1 MVSLLKKNKCIVL
14 AVLATLVV
22 STAMAVTP
30 SPKRDFRGA
39 WLSTVWAIDWP
50 NHRDTTAEATKTQK
64 VELRN
69 ILTNYEKCNINAC
82 YFQVRGMSDAMYNSK
97 YEPWSQYLTGKRG
110 LAPTYDPFQYLIEE
124 AHARGIEVHAWIN
137 PYRYATSEE
146 NYGRLATD
154 YSNTH
159 PDWLINCGGIHILNP
174 GLPAV
179 REQIVNIV
187 VDILEKYDVDGIV
200 FDDYFYQ
207 DGMLDSYDDELY
219 AKYNP
224 DSLERGDWRR
234 RQVNLMVQDVYN
246 AIKSRKPWC
255 RFGIS
260 PAGVAASSKSVA
272 DKYGIT
278 PCPAGSDW
286 QYNQIYAE
294 PVQWYVDKSVD
305 YISPQVYWTIGS
317 SADYAK
323 ITPWWYMVANHFGR
337 HCYISQSLSGLSH
350 TKTMPAKITERENAS
365 AATNFYAD
373 EISNQ
378 IIINHNSAKEGA
390 PGTVFF
396 SSKQIAKTGF
406 IKTIVR
412 DVYTRKA
419 IVPVLTWFRP
429 TEQQGLVSNLK
440 RDGQTLTWDYAVA
453 GQRYGVYAM
462 PKDKRNDVE
471 ALTTTL
477 YYQGMTYYPTYTLAD
492 SIAADYAVCVTVID
506 RYGNEYAPR
515 FLDEALQEPI
525 TPQLI
530 FPEDGAE
537 ILLPNYLQWEAMD
550 DVMGYQLEIAYDM
563 NFDDIIAVVPVD
575 TNVFFT
581 QPFMQINGDSVYY
594 WRVSAQVA
602 NRESRYSE
610 VRSFTGDLF
619 SVTSPINGESEVS
632 VTPTITWDYVMEDA
646 DYLVEIATSNTFK
659 SSEIVFTKSTKETSV
674 AVPENLLKY
683 GTTHYVRVTVTTPYM
698 TVTSASNMFVTA
710 DVVMVP
716 PVITKPANGATIVD
730 AVVQLQW
737 QETPNNG
744 FRLEWAKSASFPNR
758 SKKIKSL
765 DMGVYEYTLT
775 ELTEGTWYV
784 RIATIQKD
792 GTWTDYSEIVS
803 FNFSPTTAI
812 ENVWGDTVKG
822 QCYDLMGRPVKEPQS
837 GQIIIQNGKLI
848 YKQ

>member
-1 MVSLLKKNKCIVL
+1 MKTCKYILL
-14 AVLATLVV
+14 AVLATIVV

-50 NHRDTTAEATKTQK
+50 SHRDITEEATKSQK

-69 ILTNYEKCNINAC
+69 ILTNYENCNINAC
-82 YFQVRGMSDAMYNSK
+82 FFQVRGMSDAMYNSK

-110 LAPTYDPFQYLIEE
+110 LAPTYDPFEYVIEE
-124 AHARGIEVHAWIN
+124 AHKRGIEVHAWIN

-146 NYGRLATD
+146 NYGRLSTD
-154 YSNTH
+154 YSTTH

-207 DGMLDSYDDELY
+207 DGMLDEYDDELY

-246 AIKSRKPWC
+246 AIKARKPWC

-260 PAGVAASSKSVA
+260 PAGVAASSKAVA

-278 PCPAGSDW
+278 PCPSGSYW

-294 PVQWYVDKSVD
+294 PVQWLVDQSID
-305 YISPQVYWTIGS
+305 YISPQVYWTIGAA
-317 SADYAK
+317 ADYAK
-323 ITPWWYMVANHFGR
+323 ITPWWYMVANQFGR
-337 HCYISQSLSGLSH
+337 HCYISQSLSSLSH
-350 TKTMPAKITERENAS
+350 TKTMPAKMSEREKAA

-378 IIINHNSAKEGA
+378 IIINHTSAKEGA

-419 IVPVLTWFRP
+419 LVPVLTWFKP
-429 TEQQGLVSNLK
+429 DEQQGLVSNLQ
-440 RDGQTLTWDYAVA
+440 REGQTLTWDYAVA

-477 YYQGMTYYPTYTLAD
+477 YYQGMTYSPTYVLDD
-492 SIAADYAVCVTVID
+492 SITADYAVCVTVID

-515 FLDEALQEPI
+515 FLGEALLEPVAP
-525 TPQLI
+525 TLL
-530 FPEDGAE
+530 FPADSAN
-537 ILLPNYLQWEAMD
+537 ILLPNYLEWEYMD
-550 DVMGYQLEIAYDM
+550 DAMGYQLEIAYDEQ
-563 NFDDIIAVVPVD
+563 FSDIIAVVPVD
-575 TNVFFT
+575 TNLFFT
-581 QPFMQINGDSVYY
+581 QPLVEINGDTVYY
-594 WRVSAQVA
+594 WRVSAQLA

-610 VRSFTGDLF
+610 VRCFTGDLF
-619 SVTSPINGESEVS
+619 SVTSPINGEIEVP
-632 VTPTITWDYVMEDA
+632 VTPTITWDFVKEGA
-646 DYLVEIATSNTFK
+646 DYFVEIATSNTFK
-659 SSEIVFTKSTKETSV
+659 NAEIVFAESTKNTSV
-674 AVPENLLKY
+674 TIPENVLKY
-683 GTTHYVRVTVTTPYM
+683 GITHYVRVTATTPDM
-698 TVTSASNMFVTA
+698 TVTSATNQFVTA
-710 DVVMVP
+710 DVVMVA
-716 PVITKPANGATIVD
+716 PVIIAPVNGGTVGGATVL
-730 AVVQLQW
+730 VKW
-737 QETPNNG
+737 QDTPNNG

-758 SKKIKSL
+758 SKKIKTV
-765 DMGVYEYTLT
+765 DMGVCEYPLT
-775 ELTEGTWYV
+775 ELEEGTWYV
-784 RIATIQKD
+784 RVATIKKD
-792 GTWTDYSEIVS
+792 ETWTEYSEVVAFIYSLSTDV
-803 FNFSPTTAI
+803 
-812 ENVWGDTVKG
+812 ENVWGNTTNG
-822 QCYDLMGRPVKEPQS
+822 QYYDLLGRPVGEPHS
-837 GQIIIQNGKLI
+837 GQIVIKDGKLI
-848 YKQ
+848 YQR

>member
-1 MVSLLKKNKCIVL
+1 MNKVKCIVL
-14 AVLATLVV
+14 AVLATIVV

-50 NHRDTTAEATKTQK
+50 SHRDTTEEASKSQK
-64 VELRN
+64 VELRG
-69 ILTNYEKCNINAC
+69 ILDNYEKCNINAC
-82 YFQVRGMSDAMYNSK
+82 YFQVRGMSDAMYNSA

-110 LAPTYDPFQYLIEE
+110 LAPTYDPFEYVIEE
-124 AHARGIEVHAWIN
+124 SHKRGIEVHAWIN
-137 PYRYATSEE
+137 PYRYATSED

-174 GLPAV
+174 GLPEV
-179 REQIVNIV
+179 REQIVKIV

-207 DGMLDSYDDELY
+207 NGMMDSYDDELY

-234 RQVNLMVQDVYN
+234 HQVNLMVQDVYN
-246 AIKSRKPWC
+246 AIKARKPWC

-260 PAGVAASSKSVA
+260 PAGVAASSKAVA
-272 DKYGIT
+272 DKYGIA
-278 PCPAGSDW
+278 PCPSGSDW

-305 YISPQVYWTIGS
+305 YISPQVYWTIGAA
-317 SADYAK
+317 ADYAK
-323 ITPWWYMVANHFGR
+323 ITPWWYVVANQFGR
-337 HCYISQSLSGLSH
+337 HCYISQSLSSLSH
-350 TKTMPAKITERENAS
+350 TKTMPAKISDRENAS

-419 IVPVLTWFRP
+419 IVPTLTWFKP
-429 TEQQGLVSNLK
+429 AEQQGLVNNLT
-440 RDGQTLTWDYAVA
+440 RDGQTLTWDYPVS
-453 GQRYGVYAM
+453 GLRYGVYAM
-462 PKDKRNDVE
+462 PKDKRNDHE
-471 ALTTTL
+471 ALTTTR
-477 YYQGMTYYPTYTLAD
+477 YYQGLTYAPTYVLDD

-515 FLDEALQEPI
+515 FLGEDVQETIVP
-525 TPQLI
+525 TLL
-530 FPEDGAE
+530 FPEDGAQ
-537 ILLPNYLQWEAMD
+537 ILLPNYLEWEAID
-550 DVMGYQLEIAYDM
+550 DAMGYQLEIAYDAD
-563 NFDDIIAVVPVD
+563 FRDIIAVCPVD

-602 NRESRYSE
+602 NRESGYSE
-610 VRSFTGDLF
+610 IRSFTGDLF
-619 SVTSPINGESEVS
+619 SVTYPANGQSEV
-632 VTPTITWDYVMEDA
+632 VVAPTIEWDFVIEGANYF
-646 DYLVEIATSNTFK
+646 VEIASSNAF
-659 SSEIVFTKSTKETSV
+659 SNADIVFAETTKNTSI

-683 GTTHYVRVTVTTPYM
+683 GTTYYVRVTAATDFM

-710 DVVMVP
+710 DVVMVS
-716 PVITKPANGATIVD
+716 PVIVSPSNGDVLHTLPIIVK
-730 AVVQLQW
+730 W

-758 SKKIKSL
+758 SKKVKTL
-765 DMGVYEYTLT
+765 GLGEYEYTLDD
-775 ELTEGTWYV
+775 LAEGIWYV
-784 RIATIQKD
+784 RVATIKKD
-792 GTWTDYSEIVS
+792 DSWTDFSEVVS
-803 FNFSPTTAI
+803 FEYKVETAVD
-812 ENVWGDTVKG
+812 NVLTQDKALR
-822 QCYDLMGRPVKEPQS
+822 CYDVLGRPMDAVHA
-837 GQIIIQNGKLI
+837 GQIVIQDGNVI
-848 YKQ
+848 YKP

>member
-1 MVSLLKKNKCIVL
+1 MKKSKYILL
-14 AVLATLVV
+14 AVLATWVV

-50 NHRDTTAEATKTQK
+50 SHRDITEEAVKSQK

-69 ILTNYEKCNINAC
+69 ILTNYENCNINAC
-82 YFQVRGMSDAMYNSK
+82 FFQVRGMSDAMYNSK

-110 LAPTYDPFQYLIEE
+110 LAPTYDPFEYVIEE
-124 AHARGIEVHAWIN
+124 AHKRGIEVHAWIN
-137 PYRYATSEE
+137 PYRYATAEE
-146 NYGRLATD
+146 NYGRLSTD
-154 YSNTH
+154 YSTTH

-207 DGMLDSYDDELY
+207 NGMMDEYDDELY

-246 AIKSRKPWC
+246 AIKARKPWC

-260 PAGVAASSKSVA
+260 PAGVAASSKAVA

-278 PCPAGSDW
+278 PCPSGSDW

-294 PVQWYVDKSVD
+294 PVQWLVDQSID
-305 YISPQVYWTIGS
+305 YISPQVYWTIGAA
-317 SADYAK
+317 ADYAK
-323 ITPWWYMVANHFGR
+323 ITPWWYMVANQFGR
-337 HCYISQSLSGLSH
+337 HCYISQSLSSLSH
-350 TKTMPAKITERENAS
+350 TKTMPAKMSEREKAA

-378 IIINHNSAKEGA
+378 IMINHSSAKEGA

-419 IVPVLTWFRP
+419 LVPVLTWFKP
-429 TEQQGLVSNLK
+429 DEQQGLVTNLK
-440 RDGQTLTWDYAVA
+440 REGQTLTWNYAVE

-477 YYQGMTYYPTYTLAD
+477 YYQGLTYSPTYVLDD

-515 FLDEALQEPI
+515 FLGEALVEPI
-525 TPQLI
+525 VPTLL
-530 FPEDGAE
+530 FPADGAN
-537 ILLPNYLQWEAMD
+537 ILLPNYLEWEYID
-550 DVMGYQLEIAYDM
+550 DAMGYQLEIAYDEQ
-563 NFDDIIAVVPVD
+563 FSDIIAVVPVD

-581 QPFMQINGDSVYY
+581 QPLVEINGDSVYY

-619 SVTSPINGESEVS
+619 SVTSPINGEIEVS
-632 VTPTITWDYVMEDA
+632 VTPTITWDFVREGA
-646 DYLVEIATSNTFK
+646 DYYVEIATSNTFK
-659 SSEIVFTKSTKETSV
+659 NAEIVFAESTKNTSV
-674 AVPENLLKY
+674 TIPENVLKY
-683 GTTHYVRVTVTTPYM
+683 GITHYVRVTATTPDM
-698 TVTSASNMFVTA
+698 TVTSATNQFVTV
-710 DVVMVP
+710 DVVMVA
-716 PVITKPANGATIVD
+716 PVIIAPVNGGTVGGATVL
-730 AVVQLQW
+730 VKW
-737 QETPNNG
+737 QDTPNNG

-758 SKKIKSL
+758 SKKIKTV
-765 DMGVYEYTLT
+765 DMGVCEYSLT
-775 ELTEGTWYV
+775 ELEEGTWYV
-784 RIATIQKD
+784 RVATIKKD
-792 GTWTDYSEIVS
+792 ETWTEYSEVVAFIYSLSTDV
-803 FNFSPTTAI
+803 
-812 ENVWGDTVKG
+812 ENVWGNTTNG
-822 QCYDLMGRPVKEPQS
+822 QYYDLLGRPVGEPHS
-837 GQIIIQNGKLI
+837 GQIVIKDGKLI
-848 YKQ
+848 YQR

>member
-1 MVSLLKKNKCIVL
+1 MKKSKYILL
-14 AVLATLVV
+14 AVLATWVV

-50 NHRDTTAEATKTQK
+50 SHRDITEEAVKSQK

-82 YFQVRGMSDAMYNSK
+82 YFQVRGMSDAMYDSK

-110 LAPTYDPFQYLIEE
+110 LAPTYDPFQYLIDE

-207 DGMLDSYDDELY
+207 SGMLDEYDDALY

-246 AIKSRKPWC
+246 AIKARKPWC

-260 PAGVAASSKSVA
+260 PAGVAASSKAIA

-278 PCPAGSDW
+278 PCPSGSDW

-294 PVQWYVDKSVD
+294 PVQWLVDQSID
-305 YISPQVYWTIGS
+305 YISPQVYWTIGAA
-317 SADYAK
+317 ADYAK

-337 HCYISQSLSGLSH
+337 HCYISQSLSSLSH
-350 TKTMPAKITERENAS
+350 TKTMPAKISDRENAA

-378 IIINHNSAKEGA
+378 IMINHSSAKEGA

-419 IVPVLTWFRP
+419 LVPVLTWFKP
-429 TEQQGLVSNLK
+429 AEQQGLVTNLK
-440 RDGQTLTWDYAVA
+440 REGQSLTWDYAVE

-462 PKDKRNDVE
+462 PKNKRNDVE
-471 ALTTTL
+471 ALTSTL
-477 YYQGMTYYPTYTLAD
+477 YYQGLTYSPTYVLDD
-492 SIAADYAVCVTVID
+492 SIAADYAVCVTVVD

-515 FLDEALQEPI
+515 FLGEELLDPI
-525 TPQLI
+525 TPTLLS
-530 FPEDGAE
+530 PADGAD
-537 ILLPNYLQWEAMD
+537 ILLPNYLEWEYID
-550 DVMGYQLEIAYDM
+550 DAMGYQLEIAYDKA
-563 NFDDIIAVVPVD
+563 FEDIIAVVPVD
-575 TNVFFT
+575 TNLFFT
-581 QPFMQINGDSVYY
+581 QPLVEINGDTVYY

-619 SVTSPINGESEVS
+619 SVTSPINGEIEVS
-632 VTPTITWDYVMEDA
+632 VTPTITWDFVREGA
-646 DYLVEIATSNTFK
+646 DYYVEIATSNAFK
-659 SSEIVFTKSTKETSV
+659 NAEIVFAESTKNTSIV
-674 AVPENLLKY
+674 VPENILKY
-683 GTTHYVRVTVTTPYM
+683 GNTHYVRVTATTSDM
-698 TVTSASNMFVTA
+698 TVTSATNQFVTA

-716 PVITKPANGATIVD
+716 PVIVAPTNGATVGG
-730 AVVQLQW
+730 ASVLLQW
-737 QETPNNG
+737 KETPNNG

-758 SKKIKSL
+758 SKKIKTV
-765 DMGVYEYTLT
+765 DMGVCEYIL
-775 ELTEGTWYV
+775 EDLTEGTWYV
-784 RIATIQKD
+784 RIATIKKD
-792 GTWTDYSEIVS
+792 ETWTDYSEVVAFTYS
-803 FNFSPTTAI
+803 LSTDV
-812 ENVWGDTVKG
+812 ENVWGNTTHG
-822 QCYDLMGRPVKEPQS
+822 QCYDLLGRPVGEPQS
-837 GQIIIQNGKLI
+837 GQVVIQNGKLI
-848 YKQ
+848 YQL

>member
-1 MVSLLKKNKCIVL
+1 MKKSKYILL
-14 AVLATLVV
+14 AVLATWVV

-50 NHRDTTAEATKTQK
+50 SHRDITEEAVKSQK

-82 YFQVRGMSDAMYNSK
+82 YFQVRGMSDAMYDSK

-110 LAPTYDPFQYLIEE
+110 LAPTYDPFQYLIDE

-146 NYGRLATD
+146 NYGRLTTD

-260 PAGVAASSKSVA
+260 PAGVAASSKAIA

-278 PCPAGSDW
+278 PCPSGSDW

-294 PVQWYVDKSVD
+294 PVQWLVDQSID
-305 YISPQVYWTIGS
+305 YISPQVYWTIGAA
-317 SADYAK
+317 ADYAK

-337 HCYISQSLSGLSH
+337 HCYISQSLSSLSH
-350 TKTMPAKITERENAS
+350 TKTMPAKISDRENAA

-378 IIINHNSAKEGA
+378 IMINHSSAKEGA

-419 IVPVLTWFRP
+419 LVPVLTWFKP
-429 TEQQGLVSNLK
+429 AEQQGLVTNLK
-440 RDGQTLTWDYAVA
+440 REGQSLTWDYAVE

-462 PKDKRNDVE
+462 PKNKRNDVE
-471 ALTTTL
+471 ALTSTL
-477 YYQGMTYYPTYTLAD
+477 YYQGLTYSPTYVLDD
-492 SIAADYAVCVTVID
+492 SIAADYAVCVTVVD

-515 FLDEALQEPI
+515 FLGEELLDPI
-525 TPQLI
+525 TPTLLS
-530 FPEDGAE
+530 PADGAD
-537 ILLPNYLQWEAMD
+537 ILLPNYLEWEYID
-550 DVMGYQLEIAYDM
+550 DAMGYQLEIAYDKA
-563 NFDDIIAVVPVD
+563 FEDIIAVVPVD
-575 TNVFFT
+575 TNLFFT
-581 QPFMQINGDSVYY
+581 QPLVEINGDTVYY

-619 SVTSPINGESEVS
+619 SVTSPINGEIEVS
-632 VTPTITWDYVMEDA
+632 VTPTITWDFVREGA
-646 DYLVEIATSNTFK
+646 DYYVEIATSNAFK
-659 SSEIVFTKSTKETSV
+659 NAEIVFAESTKNTSIV
-674 AVPENLLKY
+674 VPENILKY
-683 GTTHYVRVTVTTPYM
+683 GNTHYVRVTATTSDM
-698 TVTSASNMFVTA
+698 TVTSATNQFVTA

-716 PVITKPANGATIVD
+716 PVIVAPTNGATVGG
-730 AVVQLQW
+730 ASVLLQW
-737 QETPNNG
+737 KKTPNNG

-758 SKKIKSL
+758 SKKIKTV
-765 DMGVYEYTLT
+765 DMGVCEYIL
-775 ELTEGTWYV
+775 EDLTEGTWYV
-784 RIATIQKD
+784 RIATIKKD
-792 GTWTDYSEIVS
+792 ETWTDYSEVVAFTYS
-803 FNFSPTTAI
+803 LSTDV
-812 ENVWGDTVKG
+812 ENVWGNTTHG
-822 QCYDLMGRPVKEPQS
+822 QCYDLLGRPVGEPQS
-837 GQIIIQNGKLI
+837 GQVVIQNGKLI
-848 YKQ
+848 YQL

>member
-1 MVSLLKKNKCIVL
+1 MKKSKYILL
-14 AVLATLVV
+14 AVLATWVV

-50 NHRDTTAEATKTQK
+50 SHRDITEEAVKSQK
-64 VELRN
+64 VQLRN

-82 YFQVRGMSDAMYNSK
+82 YFQVRGMSDAMYDSK

-110 LAPTYDPFQYLIEE
+110 LAPTYDPFQYLIDE

-207 DGMLDSYDDELY
+207 SGMLDEYDDALY

-246 AIKSRKPWC
+246 AIKARKPWC

-260 PAGVAASSKSVA
+260 PAGVAASSKAIA

-278 PCPAGSDW
+278 PCPSGSDW

-294 PVQWYVDKSVD
+294 PVQWLVDQSID
-305 YISPQVYWTIGS
+305 YISPQVYWTIGAA
-317 SADYAK
+317 ADYAK

-337 HCYISQSLSGLSH
+337 HCYISQSLSSLSH
-350 TKTMPAKITERENAS
+350 TKTMPAKISDRENAA

-378 IIINHNSAKEGA
+378 IMINHSSAKEGA

-406 IKTIVR
+406 IQTIVR

-419 IVPVLTWFRP
+419 LVPVLTWFKP
-429 TEQQGLVSNLK
+429 AEQQGLVTNLK
-440 RDGQTLTWDYAVA
+440 REGQTLTWDYAVE

-462 PKDKRNDVE
+462 PKNKRNDVE

-477 YYQGMTYYPTYTLAD
+477 YYQGLTYSPTYVLDD
-492 SIAADYAVCVTVID
+492 SIAADYAVCVTVVD

-515 FLDEALQEPI
+515 FLGEELLDPI
-525 TPQLI
+525 TPTLLS
-530 FPEDGAE
+530 PADGAN
-537 ILLPNYLQWEAMD
+537 ILLPNYLEWEYMD
-550 DVMGYQLEIAYDM
+550 DAMGYQLEIAYDKA
-563 NFDDIIAVVPVD
+563 FEDIIAVVPVD
-575 TNVFFT
+575 TNLFFT
-581 QPFMQINGDSVYY
+581 QPLVEINGDTVYY

-619 SVTSPINGESEVS
+619 SVTSPINGEIEVS
-632 VTPTITWDYVMEDA
+632 VTPTITWDFVREGA
-646 DYLVEIATSNTFK
+646 DYYVEIATSNTFK
-659 SSEIVFTKSTKETSV
+659 NAEIVFAESTKNTSIV
-674 AVPENLLKY
+674 VPENILKY
-683 GTTHYVRVTVTTPYM
+683 GNTHYVRVTATTSDM
-698 TVTSASNMFVTA
+698 TVTSATNQFVTA

-716 PVITKPANGATIVD
+716 PVIVAPTNGATVGG
-730 AVVQLQW
+730 ASVLLQW

-758 SKKIKSL
+758 SKKIKTV
-765 DMGVYEYTLT
+765 DMGVCEYIL
-775 ELTEGTWYV
+775 EDLTEGTWYV
-784 RIATIQKD
+784 RIATIKKD
-792 GTWTDYSEIVS
+792 ESWTDYSEVVAFTYS
-803 FNFSPTTAI
+803 LSTDV
-812 ENVWGDTVKG
+812 ENVWGNTTHG
-822 QCYDLMGRPVKEPQS
+822 QCYDLLGRPIGEPQS
-837 GQIIIQNGKLI
+837 GQVVIQNGKLI
-848 YKQ
+848 YQL

>member
-1 MVSLLKKNKCIVL
+1 MKTCKYILL
-14 AVLATLVV
+14 AVLATIVV

-50 NHRDTTAEATKTQK
+50 SHRDITEEATKSQK

-69 ILTNYEKCNINAC
+69 ILTNYENCNINAC
-82 YFQVRGMSDAMYNSK
+82 FFQVRGMSDAMYNSK

-110 LAPTYDPFQYLIEE
+110 LAPTYDPFEYVIEE
-124 AHARGIEVHAWIN
+124 AHKRGIEVHAWIN

-146 NYGRLATD
+146 NYGRLSTD
-154 YSNTH
+154 YSTTH

-207 DGMLDSYDDELY
+207 NGMMDEYDDELY

-246 AIKSRKPWC
+246 AIKARKPWC

-260 PAGVAASSKSVA
+260 PAGVAASSKAVA

-278 PCPAGSDW
+278 PCPSGSDW

-294 PVQWYVDKSVD
+294 PVQWLVDQSID
-305 YISPQVYWTIGS
+305 YISPQVYWTIGAA
-317 SADYAK
+317 ADYAK
-323 ITPWWYMVANHFGR
+323 ITPWWYMVANQFGR
-337 HCYISQSLSGLSH
+337 HCYISQSLSSLSH
-350 TKTMPAKITERENAS
+350 TKTMPAKMSEREKAA

-378 IIINHNSAKEGA
+378 IMINHSSAKEGA

-419 IVPVLTWFRP
+419 LVPVLTWFKP
-429 TEQQGLVSNLK
+429 DEQQGLVTNLK
-440 RDGQTLTWDYAVA
+440 REGQTLTWDYAVE

-462 PKDKRNDVE
+462 PKDRRNDVE

-477 YYQGMTYYPTYTLAD
+477 YYQGLTYSPTYLLDD

-515 FLDEALQEPI
+515 FLGEALVEPI
-525 TPQLI
+525 VPTLL
-530 FPEDGAE
+530 FPADGAN
-537 ILLPNYLQWEAMD
+537 ILLPNYLEWEYID
-550 DVMGYQLEIAYDM
+550 DAMGYQLEIAYDEQ
-563 NFDDIIAVVPVD
+563 FSDIIAVVPVD

-581 QPFMQINGDSVYY
+581 QPLVEINGDSVYY

-602 NRESRYSE
+602 NSESRYSE

-619 SVTSPINGESEVS
+619 SVTSPINGEIEVS
-632 VTPTITWDYVMEDA
+632 VTPTITWDFVKEGA
-646 DYLVEIATSNTFK
+646 DYFVEIATSNTFK
-659 SSEIVFTKSTKETSV
+659 NAEIVFAESTKNTSV
-674 AVPENLLKY
+674 TIPENVLKY
-683 GTTHYVRVTVTTPYM
+683 GITHYVRVTATTPDM
-698 TVTSASNMFVTA
+698 TVTSATNQFVTA
-710 DVVMVP
+710 DVVMVA
-716 PVITKPANGATIVD
+716 PVIIAPVNGGTVGGATVL
-730 AVVQLQW
+730 VKW
-737 QETPNNG
+737 QDTPNNG

-758 SKKIKSL
+758 SKKIKTV
-765 DMGVYEYTLT
+765 DMGVCEYPLT
-775 ELTEGTWYV
+775 ELEEGTWYV
-784 RIATIQKD
+784 RVATIKKD
-792 GTWTDYSEIVS
+792 ETWTDYSEVVAFTYS
-803 FNFSPTTAI
+803 LSTDV
-812 ENVWGDTVKG
+812 ENVWGNTTHG
-822 QCYDLMGRPVKEPQS
+822 QCYDLLGRPVGEPQS
-837 GQIIIQNGKLI
+837 GQVVIQNGKLI
-848 YKQ
+848 YQL

>member
-1 MVSLLKKNKCIVL
+1 
-14 AVLATLVV
+14 
-22 STAMAVTP
+22 MAVTP

-50 NHRDTTAEATKTQK
+50 SHRDITEEAVKSQK

-82 YFQVRGMSDAMYNSK
+82 YFQVRGMSDAMYDSK

-110 LAPTYDPFQYLIEE
+110 LAPTYDPFQYLIDE

-207 DGMLDSYDDELY
+207 SGMLDEYDDALY

-246 AIKSRKPWC
+246 AIKARKPWC

-260 PAGVAASSKSVA
+260 PAGVAASSKAIA

-278 PCPAGSDW
+278 PCPSGSDW

-294 PVQWYVDKSVD
+294 PVQWLVDQSID
-305 YISPQVYWTIGS
+305 YISPQVYWTIGAA
-317 SADYAK
+317 ADYAK

-337 HCYISQSLSGLSH
+337 HCYISQSLSSLSH
-350 TKTMPAKITERENAS
+350 TKTMPAKISDRENAA

-378 IIINHNSAKEGA
+378 IMINHSSAKEGA

-419 IVPVLTWFRP
+419 LVPVLTWFKP
-429 TEQQGLVSNLK
+429 AEQQGLVTNLK
-440 RDGQTLTWDYAVA
+440 REGQTLTWDYAVE

-462 PKDKRNDVE
+462 PKNKRNDVE

-477 YYQGMTYYPTYTLAD
+477 YYQGLTYSPTYVLDD
-492 SIAADYAVCVTVID
+492 SIAADYAVCVTVVD

-515 FLDEALQEPI
+515 FLGEELLDPI
-525 TPQLI
+525 TPTLLS
-530 FPEDGAE
+530 PADGAD
-537 ILLPNYLQWEAMD
+537 ILLPNYLEWEYID
-550 DVMGYQLEIAYDM
+550 DAMGYQLEIAYD
-563 NFDDIIAVVPVD
+563 NAFEDIIAVVPVD
-575 TNVFFT
+575 TNLFFT
-581 QPFMQINGDSVYY
+581 QPLVEINGDTVYY

-619 SVTSPINGESEVS
+619 SVTSPINGEIEVS
-632 VTPTITWDYVMEDA
+632 VTPTITWDFVREGA
-646 DYLVEIATSNTFK
+646 DYYVEIATSNTFK
-659 SSEIVFTKSTKETSV
+659 NAEIVFAESTKNTSIV
-674 AVPENLLKY
+674 VPENILKY
-683 GTTHYVRVTVTTPYM
+683 GNTHYVRVTATTSDM
-698 TVTSASNMFVTA
+698 TVTSATNQFVTA

-716 PVITKPANGATIVD
+716 PVIVAPTNGATVGG
-730 AVVQLQW
+730 ASVLLQW

-758 SKKIKSL
+758 SKKIKTV
-765 DMGVYEYTLT
+765 DMGVCEYIL
-775 ELTEGTWYV
+775 EDLTEGTWYV
-784 RIATIQKD
+784 RIATIKKD
-792 GTWTDYSEIVS
+792 ETWTDYSEVVAFTYS
-803 FNFSPTTAI
+803 LSTDV
-812 ENVWGDTVKG
+812 ENVWGNTTHG
-822 QCYDLMGRPVKEPQS
+822 QCYDLLGRPVGEPQS
-837 GQIIIQNGKLI
+837 GQVVIQNGKLI
-848 YKQ
+848 YQL

>member
-1 MVSLLKKNKCIVL
+1 MKKNKYILL

-50 NHRDTTAEATKTQK
+50 SHSDVSEEATKSQK
-64 VELRN
+64 VALRN

-82 YFQVRGMSDAMYNSK
+82 YFQVRGMSDAMYDSK

-110 LAPTYDPFQYLIEE
+110 LAPTYDPFQYLIDE

-146 NYGRLATD
+146 NYGRLSTD

-207 DGMLDSYDDELY
+207 DGMKDEYDDALY

-246 AIKSRKPWC
+246 AIKARKPWC

-260 PAGVAASSKSVA
+260 PAGVAASSKAIA

-278 PCPAGSDW
+278 PCPSGSDW

-294 PVQWYVDKSVD
+294 PVQWLVDQSID
-305 YISPQVYWTIGS
+305 YISPQVYWTIGAA
-317 SADYAK
+317 ADYAK

-337 HCYISQSLSGLSH
+337 HCYISQSLSSLSH
-350 TKTMPAKITERENAS
+350 TKTMPAKISDRENAA

-378 IIINHNSAKEGA
+378 IMINHSSAKEGA

-406 IKTIVR
+406 IQTIVR

-419 IVPVLTWFRP
+419 LVPVLTWFKP
-429 TEQQGLVSNLK
+429 AEQQGLVTNLK
-440 RDGQTLTWDYAVA
+440 REGQTLTWDYAVE

-462 PKDKRNDVE
+462 PKNKRNDVE

-477 YYQGMTYYPTYTLAD
+477 YYQGLTYSPTYVLDD
-492 SIAADYAVCVTVID
+492 SIAADYAVCVTVVD

-515 FLDEALQEPI
+515 FLGEELLDPI
-525 TPQLI
+525 TPTLLS
-530 FPEDGAE
+530 PADGAN
-537 ILLPNYLQWEAMD
+537 ILLPNYLEWEYMD
-550 DVMGYQLEIAYDM
+550 DAMGYQLEIAYDKA
-563 NFDDIIAVVPVD
+563 FEDIIAVVPVD
-575 TNVFFT
+575 TNLFFT
-581 QPFMQINGDSVYY
+581 QPFVEINGDTVYY

-619 SVTSPINGESEVS
+619 SVTSPINGEIEVS
-632 VTPTITWDYVMEDA
+632 VTPTITWDFVREGA
-646 DYLVEIATSNTFK
+646 DYYVEIATSNTFK
-659 SSEIVFTKSTKETSV
+659 NAEIVFAESTKNTSIV
-674 AVPENLLKY
+674 VPENILKY
-683 GTTHYVRVTVTTPYM
+683 GNTHYVRVTATTPDM
-698 TVTSASNMFVTA
+698 TVTSATNQFVTA

-716 PVITKPANGATIVD
+716 PVIVAPTNGATVGG
-730 AVVQLQW
+730 ASVLLQW

-758 SKKIKSL
+758 SKKIKTV
-765 DMGVYEYTLT
+765 DMGVCEYIL
-775 ELTEGTWYV
+775 EDLTEGTWYV
-784 RIATIQKD
+784 RIATIKKD
-792 GTWTDYSEIVS
+792 ESWTDFSEVVA
-803 FNFSPTTAI
+803 FTYSPTTNI
-812 ENVWGDTVKG
+812 ENTWSSEANGM
-822 QCYDLMGRPVKEPQS
+822 CYDLLGRPIGEPQS
-837 GQIIIQNGKLI
+837 GQIVIQNGKLI
-848 YKQ
+848 YQL

>member
-1 MVSLLKKNKCIVL
+1 MKKSKYILL
-14 AVLATLVV
+14 AVLATWVV

-50 NHRDTTAEATKTQK
+50 SHSDVSEEATKSQK
-64 VELRN
+64 VALRN

-82 YFQVRGMSDAMYNSK
+82 YFQVRGMSDAMYDSK

-110 LAPTYDPFQYLIEE
+110 LAPTYDPFQYLIDE

-146 NYGRLATD
+146 NYGRLSTD

-207 DGMLDSYDDELY
+207 DGMKDEYDDALY

-246 AIKSRKPWC
+246 AIKARKPWC

-260 PAGVAASSKSVA
+260 PAGVAASSKAIA

-278 PCPAGSDW
+278 PCPSGSDW

-294 PVQWYVDKSVD
+294 PVQWLVDQSID
-305 YISPQVYWTIGS
+305 YISPQVYWTIGAA
-317 SADYAK
+317 ADYAK

-337 HCYISQSLSGLSH
+337 HCYISQSLSSLSH
-350 TKTMPAKITERENAS
+350 TKTMPAKISDRENAA

-378 IIINHNSAKEGA
+378 IMINHSSAKEGA

-406 IKTIVR
+406 IQTIVR

-419 IVPVLTWFRP
+419 LVPVLTWFKP
-429 TEQQGLVSNLK
+429 AEQQGLVTNLK
-440 RDGQTLTWDYAVA
+440 REGQTLTWDYAVE

-462 PKDKRNDVE
+462 PKNKRNDVE

-477 YYQGMTYYPTYTLAD
+477 YYQGLTYSPTYVLDD
-492 SIAADYAVCVTVID
+492 SIAADYAVCVTVVD

-515 FLDEALQEPI
+515 FLGEELLNPI
-525 TPQLI
+525 TPTLLS
-530 FPEDGAE
+530 PTDGAN
-537 ILLPNYLQWEAMD
+537 ILLPNYLEWEYMD
-550 DVMGYQLEIAYDM
+550 DAMGYQLEIAYDKA
-563 NFDDIIAVVPVD
+563 FEDIIAVVPVD
-575 TNVFFT
+575 TNLFFT
-581 QPFMQINGDSVYY
+581 QPLVEINGDTVYY

-619 SVTSPINGESEVS
+619 SVTSPINGEIEVS
-632 VTPTITWDYVMEDA
+632 VTPTITWDFVREGA
-646 DYLVEIATSNTFK
+646 DYYVEIATSNTFK
-659 SSEIVFTKSTKETSV
+659 NAEIVFAESTKNTSIV
-674 AVPENLLKY
+674 VPENILKY
-683 GTTHYVRVTVTTPYM
+683 GNTHYVRVTATTSDM
-698 TVTSASNMFVTA
+698 TVTSATNQFVTA

-716 PVITKPANGATIVD
+716 PVIVAPTNGATVGG
-730 AVVQLQW
+730 ASVLLQW

-758 SKKIKSL
+758 SKKIKTV
-765 DMGVYEYTLT
+765 DMGVCEYIL
-775 ELTEGTWYV
+775 EDLTEGTWYV
-784 RIATIQKD
+784 RIATIKKD
-792 GTWTDYSEIVS
+792 ETWTDYSEVVAFTYS
-803 FNFSPTTAI
+803 LSTDV
-812 ENVWGDTVKG
+812 ENVWGNTTHG
-822 QCYDLMGRPVKEPQS
+822 QCYDLLGRPVGEPQS
-837 GQIIIQNGKLI
+837 GQVVIQNGKLI
-848 YKQ
+848 YQL

>member
-1 MVSLLKKNKCIVL
+1 MKKSKYILL
-14 AVLATLVV
+14 AVLATWVV

-50 NHRDTTAEATKTQK
+50 SHRDITEEAVKSQK
-64 VELRN
+64 VQLRN

-82 YFQVRGMSDAMYNSK
+82 YFQVRGMSDAMYDSK

-110 LAPTYDPFQYLIEE
+110 LAPTYDPFQYLIDE

-207 DGMLDSYDDELY
+207 SGMLDEYDDALY

-246 AIKSRKPWC
+246 AIKARKPWC

-260 PAGVAASSKSVA
+260 PAGVAASSKAIA

-278 PCPAGSDW
+278 PCPSGSDW

-294 PVQWYVDKSVD
+294 PVQWLVDQSID
-305 YISPQVYWTIGS
+305 YISPQVYWTIGAA
-317 SADYAK
+317 ADYAK

-337 HCYISQSLSGLSH
+337 HCYISQSLSSLSH
-350 TKTMPAKITERENAS
+350 TKTMPAKISDRENAA

-378 IIINHNSAKEGA
+378 IMINHSSAKEGA

-406 IKTIVR
+406 IQTIVR

-419 IVPVLTWFRP
+419 LVPVLTWFKP
-429 TEQQGLVSNLK
+429 AEQQGLVTNLK
-440 RDGQTLTWDYAVA
+440 REGQTLTWDYAVE

-462 PKDKRNDVE
+462 PKNKRNDVE

-477 YYQGMTYYPTYTLAD
+477 YYQGLTYSPTYVLDD
-492 SIAADYAVCVTVID
+492 SIAADYAVCVTVVD

-515 FLDEALQEPI
+515 FLGEELLDPI
-525 TPQLI
+525 TPTLLS
-530 FPEDGAE
+530 PADGAN
-537 ILLPNYLQWEAMD
+537 ILLPNYLEWEYMD
-550 DVMGYQLEIAYDM
+550 DAMGYQLEIAYDKA
-563 NFDDIIAVVPVD
+563 FEDIIAVVPVD
-575 TNVFFT
+575 TNLFFT
-581 QPFMQINGDSVYY
+581 QPLVEINGDTVYY

-619 SVTSPINGESEVS
+619 SVTSPINGEIEVS
-632 VTPTITWDYVMEDA
+632 VTPTITWDFVREGA
-646 DYLVEIATSNTFK
+646 DYYVEIATSNTFK
-659 SSEIVFTKSTKETSV
+659 NAEIVFAESTKNTSIV
-674 AVPENLLKY
+674 VPENILKY
-683 GTTHYVRVTVTTPYM
+683 GNTHYVRVTATTSDM
-698 TVTSASNMFVTA
+698 TVTSATNQFVTA

-716 PVITKPANGATIVD
+716 PVIVAPTNGATVGG
-730 AVVQLQW
+730 ASVLLQW

-758 SKKIKSL
+758 SKKIKTV
-765 DMGVYEYTLT
+765 DMGVCEYIL
-775 ELTEGTWYV
+775 EDLTEGTWYV
-784 RIATIQKD
+784 RIATIKKD
-792 GTWTDYSEIVS
+792 ESWTDYSEVVAFTYS
-803 FNFSPTTAI
+803 LSTDV
-812 ENVWGDTVKG
+812 ENVWGNTTHG
-822 QCYDLMGRPVKEPQS
+822 QCYDLLGRPVGEPQS
-837 GQIIIQNGKLI
+837 GQVVIQNGKLI
-848 YKQ
+848 YQL

>member
-22 STAMAVTP
+22 STAMAMTP

-50 NHRDTTAEATKTQK
+50 SHRDITDEATKSQK

-69 ILTNYEKCNINAC
+69 ILANYEKCNINAC

-110 LAPTYDPFQYLIEE
+110 LAPTYDPFQFLIEE

-154 YSNTH
+154 YANTH

-179 REQIVNIV
+179 REQIVNVV

-246 AIKSRKPWC
+246 AIKVRKPWC

-260 PAGVAASSKSVA
+260 PAGVAASSKAVA

-278 PCPAGSDW
+278 PCPSGSDW

-294 PVQWYVDKSVD
+294 PVQWYVDQSVD
-305 YISPQVYWTIGS
+305 YISPQVYWTIGAA
-317 SADYAK
+317 ADYAK
-323 ITPWWYMVANHFGR
+323 ITPWWYVVANQFGR

-350 TKTMPAKITERENAS
+350 TKTMPAKISEREKVA

-373 EISNQ
+373 EIANQ
-378 IIINHNSAKEGA
+378 ISINHTSAKEGA

-419 IVPVLTWFRP
+419 IVPALTWFKP
-429 TEQQGLVSNLK
+429 AEQQGLVTNLS
-440 RDGQTLTWDYAVA
+440 REGQTLTWDYAIA

-462 PKDKRNDVE
+462 PKELRNDNE

-477 YYQGMTYYPTYTLAD
+477 YYQGMTYSPTYVLDD
-492 SIAADYAVCVTVID
+492 SISSDYAVCVTVID
-506 RYGNEYAPR
+506 RYGYEYAPR
-515 FLDEALQEPI
+515 FLGEELQEPVVP
-525 TPQLI
+525 TLL
-530 FPEDGAE
+530 FPENGAK
-537 ILLPNYLQWEAMD
+537 ILLPNYLEWEPIEGA
-550 DVMGYQLEIAYDM
+550 MGYLLEIAYDADF
-563 NFDDIIAVVPVD
+563 NDVIAVVPVD

-581 QPFMQINGDSVYY
+581 QPYMQINGDSIYY

-602 NRESRYSE
+602 NSESRYSE
-610 VRSFTGDLF
+610 IRSFTGDLF

-632 VTPTITWDYVMEDA
+632 TTPTITWDFVTNDA
-646 DYLVEIATSNTFK
+646 EYFVEIATSNTFK
-659 SSEIVFTKSTKETSV
+659 NAEIVFAEATEETSIV
-674 AVPENLLKY
+674 VPANVLRY
-683 GTTHYVRVTVTTPYM
+683 GVTHYVRVTVTTPYM

-710 DVVMVP
+710 DIEMVP
-716 PVITKPANGATIVD
+716 PVIIAPMDGETVEGTSVLLK
-730 AVVQLQW
+730 W

-758 SKKIKSL
+758 SKKIKTV
-765 DMGVYEYTLT
+765 DMGVCEYIL
-775 ELTEGTWYV
+775 EDLTEGTWYV
-784 RIATIQKD
+784 RIATIKKD
-792 GTWTDYSEIVS
+792 ESWTDFSEVVA
-803 FNFSPTTAI
+803 FTYSPTTNI
-812 ENVWGDTVKG
+812 ENTWSSEANGM
-822 QCYDLMGRPVKEPQS
+822 CYDLLGRPIGEPQS
-837 GQIIIQNGKLI
+837 GQIVIQNGKLI
-848 YKQ
+848 YQL

>member
-1 MVSLLKKNKCIVL
+1 MKKSKYILL
-14 AVLATLVV
+14 AVLATWVV

-50 NHRDTTAEATKTQK
+50 SHRDITEEAVKSQK

-82 YFQVRGMSDAMYNSK
+82 YFQVRGMSDAMYDSK

-110 LAPTYDPFQYLIEE
+110 LAPTYDPFQYLIDE

-207 DGMLDSYDDELY
+207 SGMLDEYDDALY

-246 AIKSRKPWC
+246 AIKARKPWC

-260 PAGVAASSKSVA
+260 PAGVAASSKAIA

-278 PCPAGSDW
+278 PCPSGSDW

-294 PVQWYVDKSVD
+294 PVQWLVDQSID
-305 YISPQVYWTIGS
+305 YISPQVYWTIGAA
-317 SADYAK
+317 ADYAK

-337 HCYISQSLSGLSH
+337 HCYISQSLSSLSH
-350 TKTMPAKITERENAS
+350 TKTMPAKISDRENAV

-378 IIINHNSAKEGA
+378 IMINHSSAKEGA

-419 IVPVLTWFRP
+419 LVPVLTWFKP
-429 TEQQGLVSNLK
+429 AEQQGLVTNLK
-440 RDGQTLTWDYAVA
+440 REGQTLTWDYAVE

-462 PKDKRNDVE
+462 PKNKRNDVE
-471 ALTTTL
+471 ALTSTL
-477 YYQGMTYYPTYTLAD
+477 YYQGLTYSPTYVLDD
-492 SIAADYAVCVTVID
+492 SIAADYAVCVTVVD

-515 FLDEALQEPI
+515 FLGEELLDPI
-525 TPQLI
+525 TPTLLS
-530 FPEDGAE
+530 PADGAN
-537 ILLPNYLQWEAMD
+537 ILLPNYLEWEYMD
-550 DVMGYQLEIAYDM
+550 DAMGYQLEIAYDKA
-563 NFDDIIAVVPVD
+563 FEDIIAVVPVD
-575 TNVFFT
+575 TNLFFT
-581 QPFMQINGDSVYY
+581 QPLVEINGDTVYY

-619 SVTSPINGESEVS
+619 SVTSPINGEIEVS
-632 VTPTITWDYVMEDA
+632 VTPTITWDFVREGA
-646 DYLVEIATSNTFK
+646 DYYVEIATSNTFK
-659 SSEIVFTKSTKETSV
+659 NAEIVFAESTKNTSIV
-674 AVPENLLKY
+674 VPENILKY
-683 GTTHYVRVTVTTPYM
+683 GNTHYVRVTATTSDM
-698 TVTSASNMFVTA
+698 TVTSATNQFVTA

-716 PVITKPANGATIVD
+716 PVIVAPTNGATVGG
-730 AVVQLQW
+730 ASVLLQW

-758 SKKIKSL
+758 SKKIKTV
-765 DMGVYEYTLT
+765 DMGVCEYIL
-775 ELTEGTWYV
+775 EDLTEGTWYV
-784 RIATIQKD
+784 RIATIKKD
-792 GTWTDYSEIVS
+792 ETWTDYSEVVAFTYS
-803 FNFSPTTAI
+803 LSTDV
-812 ENVWGDTVKG
+812 ENVWGNTTHG
-822 QCYDLMGRPVKEPQS
+822 QCYDLLGRPVGEPQS
-837 GQIIIQNGKLI
+837 GQVVIQNGKLI
-848 YKQ
+848 YQL

>member
-1 MVSLLKKNKCIVL
+1 
-14 AVLATLVV
+14 
-22 STAMAVTP
+22 MAVTP

-50 NHRDTTAEATKTQK
+50 SHRDITEEAVKSQK

-82 YFQVRGMSDAMYNSK
+82 YFQVRGMSDAMYDSK

-110 LAPTYDPFQYLIEE
+110 LAPTYDPFQYLIDE

-207 DGMLDSYDDELY
+207 SGMLDEYDDALY

-246 AIKSRKPWC
+246 AIKARKPWC

-260 PAGVAASSKSVA
+260 PAGVAASSKAIA

-278 PCPAGSDW
+278 PCPSGSDW

-294 PVQWYVDKSVD
+294 PVQWLVDQSID
-305 YISPQVYWTIGS
+305 YISPQVYWTIGAA
-317 SADYAK
+317 ADYAK

-337 HCYISQSLSGLSH
+337 HCYISQSLSSLSH
-350 TKTMPAKITERENAS
+350 TKTMPAKISDRENAA

-378 IIINHNSAKEGA
+378 IMINHSSAKEGA

-419 IVPVLTWFRP
+419 LVPVLTWFKP
-429 TEQQGLVSNLK
+429 AEQQGLVTNLK
-440 RDGQTLTWDYAVA
+440 REGQTLTWDYAVE

-462 PKDKRNDVE
+462 PKNKRNDVE

-477 YYQGMTYYPTYTLAD
+477 YYQGLTYSPTYVLDD
-492 SIAADYAVCVTVID
+492 SIAADYAVCVTVVD

-515 FLDEALQEPI
+515 FLGEELLDPI
-525 TPQLI
+525 TPTLLS
-530 FPEDGAE
+530 PADGAD
-537 ILLPNYLQWEAMD
+537 ILLPNYLEWEYID
-550 DVMGYQLEIAYDM
+550 DAMGYQLEIAYDKA
-563 NFDDIIAVVPVD
+563 FEDIIAVVPVD
-575 TNVFFT
+575 TNLFFT
-581 QPFMQINGDSVYY
+581 QPLVEINGDTVYY

-619 SVTSPINGESEVS
+619 SVTSPINGEIEVS
-632 VTPTITWDYVMEDA
+632 VTPTITWDFVREGA
-646 DYLVEIATSNTFK
+646 DYYVEIATSNAFK
-659 SSEIVFTKSTKETSV
+659 NAEIVFAESTKNTSIV
-674 AVPENLLKY
+674 VPENILKY
-683 GTTHYVRVTVTTPYM
+683 GNTHYVRVTATTSDM
-698 TVTSASNMFVTA
+698 TVTSATNQFVTA

-716 PVITKPANGATIVD
+716 PVIVAPTNGATVGG
-730 AVVQLQW
+730 ASVLLQW

-758 SKKIKSL
+758 SKKIKTV
-765 DMGVYEYTLT
+765 DMGVCEYIL
-775 ELTEGTWYV
+775 EDLTEGTWYV
-784 RIATIQKD
+784 RIATIKKD
-792 GTWTDYSEIVS
+792 ETWTDYSEVVAFTYS
-803 FNFSPTTAI
+803 LSTDV
-812 ENVWGDTVKG
+812 ENVWGNTTHG
-822 QCYDLMGRPVKEPQS
+822 QCYDLLGRPVGEPQS
-837 GQIIIQNGKLI
+837 GQVVIQNGKLI
-848 YKQ
+848 YQL

>member
-1 MVSLLKKNKCIVL
+1 MKTCKYILL
-14 AVLATLVV
+14 AVLATIVV

-50 NHRDTTAEATKTQK
+50 SHRDITEEATKSQK

-69 ILTNYEKCNINAC
+69 ILTNYENCNINAC
-82 YFQVRGMSDAMYNSK
+82 FFQVRGMSDAMYNSK

-110 LAPTYDPFQYLIEE
+110 LAPTYDPFEYVIEE
-124 AHARGIEVHAWIN
+124 AHKRGIEVHAWIN

-146 NYGRLATD
+146 NYGRLSTD
-154 YSNTH
+154 YSTTH

-207 DGMLDSYDDELY
+207 SGMLDEYDDALY

-246 AIKSRKPWC
+246 AIKARKPWC

-260 PAGVAASSKSVA
+260 PAGVAASSKAVA

-278 PCPAGSDW
+278 PCPSGSDW

-294 PVQWYVDKSVD
+294 PVQWLVDQSID
-305 YISPQVYWTIGS
+305 YISPQVYWTIGAA
-317 SADYAK
+317 ADYAK
-323 ITPWWYMVANHFGR
+323 ITPWWYMVANQFGR
-337 HCYISQSLSGLSH
+337 HCYISQSLSSLSH
-350 TKTMPAKITERENAS
+350 TKTMPAKISDRENAA

-378 IIINHNSAKEGA
+378 IMINHSSAKEGA

-419 IVPVLTWFRP
+419 LVPVLTWFKP
-429 TEQQGLVSNLK
+429 DEQQGLVTNLK
-440 RDGQTLTWDYAVA
+440 REGQTLTWDYAVE

-477 YYQGMTYYPTYTLAD
+477 YYQGLTYSPTYVLDD

-515 FLDEALQEPI
+515 FLGEALVEPI
-525 TPQLI
+525 VPTLL
-530 FPEDGAE
+530 FPADGAN
-537 ILLPNYLQWEAMD
+537 ILLPNYLEWEYID
-550 DVMGYQLEIAYDM
+550 DAMGYQLEIAYDEQ
-563 NFDDIIAVVPVD
+563 FSDIIAVVPVD

-581 QPFMQINGDSVYY
+581 QPLVEINGDSVYY

-602 NRESRYSE
+602 NSESRYSE

-619 SVTSPINGESEVS
+619 SVTSPINGEIEVS
-632 VTPTITWDYVMEDA
+632 VTPTITWDFVREGA
-646 DYLVEIATSNTFK
+646 DYYVEIATSNTFK
-659 SSEIVFTKSTKETSV
+659 NAEIVFAESTKNTSV
-674 AVPENLLKY
+674 TIPENVLKY
-683 GTTHYVRVTVTTPYM
+683 GITHYVRVTATTPDM
-698 TVTSASNMFVTA
+698 TVTSATNQFVTA
-710 DVVMVP
+710 DVVMVA
-716 PVITKPANGATIVD
+716 PVIIAPVNGGTVGGATVL
-730 AVVQLQW
+730 VKW
-737 QETPNNG
+737 QDTPNNG

-758 SKKIKSL
+758 SKKIKTV
-765 DMGVYEYTLT
+765 DMGVCEYPLT
-775 ELTEGTWYV
+775 ELEEGTWYV
-784 RIATIQKD
+784 RVATIKKD
-792 GTWTDYSEIVS
+792 ETWTEYSEVVAFIYSLSTDV
-803 FNFSPTTAI
+803 
-812 ENVWGDTVKG
+812 ENVWGNTTHG
-822 QCYDLMGRPVKEPQS
+822 QCYDLLGRPVGEPQS
-837 GQIIIQNGKLI
+837 GQVVIQNGKLI
-848 YKQ
+848 YQL

>member
-1 MVSLLKKNKCIVL
+1 MKKSKYILL
-14 AVLATLVV
+14 AVLATWVV

-50 NHRDTTAEATKTQK
+50 SHRDITEEAVKSQK

-69 ILTNYEKCNINAC
+69 ILTNYENCNINAC
-82 YFQVRGMSDAMYNSK
+82 FFQVRGMSDAMYNSK

-110 LAPTYDPFQYLIEE
+110 LAPTYDPFEYVIEE
-124 AHARGIEVHAWIN
+124 AHKRGIEVHAWIN
-137 PYRYATSEE
+137 PYRYSTSED
-146 NYGRLATD
+146 NHGRLSTD
-154 YSNTH
+154 YANTH

-207 DGMLDSYDDELY
+207 NGMMDEYDDELY

-246 AIKSRKPWC
+246 AIKARKPWC

-260 PAGVAASSKSVA
+260 PAGVAASSKAVA

-278 PCPAGSDW
+278 PCPSGSDW

-294 PVQWYVDKSVD
+294 PVQWLVDQSID
-305 YISPQVYWTIGS
+305 YISPQVYWTIGAA
-317 SADYAK
+317 ADYAK
-323 ITPWWYMVANHFGR
+323 ITPWWYMVANQFGR
-337 HCYISQSLSGLSH
+337 HCYISQSLSSLSH
-350 TKTMPAKITERENAS
+350 TKTMPAKMSEREKAA

-378 IIINHNSAKEGA
+378 IMINHSSAKEGA

-419 IVPVLTWFRP
+419 LVPVLTWFKP
-429 TEQQGLVSNLK
+429 DEQQGLVTNLK
-440 RDGQTLTWDYAVA
+440 REGQTLTWNYAVE

-477 YYQGMTYYPTYTLAD
+477 YYQGLTYSPTYVLDD

-515 FLDEALQEPI
+515 FLGEALVEPI
-525 TPQLI
+525 VPTLL
-530 FPEDGAE
+530 FPADGAN
-537 ILLPNYLQWEAMD
+537 ILLPNYLEWEYID
-550 DVMGYQLEIAYDM
+550 DAMGYQLEIAYDEQ
-563 NFDDIIAVVPVD
+563 FSDIIAVVPVD

-581 QPFMQINGDSVYY
+581 QPLVEINGDSVYY

-619 SVTSPINGESEVS
+619 SVTSPINGEIEVS
-632 VTPTITWDYVMEDA
+632 VTPTITWDFVREGA
-646 DYLVEIATSNTFK
+646 DYYVEIATSNTFK
-659 SSEIVFTKSTKETSV
+659 NAEIVFAESTKNTSV
-674 AVPENLLKY
+674 TIPENVLKY
-683 GTTHYVRVTVTTPYM
+683 GITHYVRVTATTPDM
-698 TVTSASNMFVTA
+698 TVTSATNQFVTV
-710 DVVMVP
+710 DVVMVA
-716 PVITKPANGATIVD
+716 PVIIAPVNGGTVGGATVL
-730 AVVQLQW
+730 VKW
-737 QETPNNG
+737 QDTPNNG

-758 SKKIKSL
+758 SKKIKTV
-765 DMGVYEYTLT
+765 DMGVCEYSLT
-775 ELTEGTWYV
+775 ELEEGTWYV
-784 RIATIQKD
+784 RVATIKKD
-792 GTWTDYSEIVS
+792 ETWTEYSEVVAFTYS
-803 FNFSPTTAI
+803 LSTDV
-812 ENVWGDTVKG
+812 ENVWGNTTHG
-822 QCYDLMGRPVKEPQS
+822 QCYDLLGRPVGEPQS
-837 GQIIIQNGKLI
+837 GQVVIQNGKLI
-848 YKQ
+848 YQL

>member
-1 MVSLLKKNKCIVL
+1 MKKSKYILL
-14 AVLATLVV
+14 AVLATWVV

-50 NHRDTTAEATKTQK
+50 SHRDITEEATKSQK

-69 ILTNYEKCNINAC
+69 ILTNYENCNINAC
-82 YFQVRGMSDAMYNSK
+82 FFQVRGMSDAMYNSK

-110 LAPTYDPFQYLIEE
+110 LAPTYDPFEYVIEE
-124 AHARGIEVHAWIN
+124 AHKRGIEVHAWIN

-146 NYGRLATD
+146 NYGRLSTD
-154 YSNTH
+154 YSTTH

-207 DGMLDSYDDELY
+207 NGMMDEYDDALY

-246 AIKSRKPWC
+246 AIKARKPWC

-260 PAGVAASSKSVA
+260 PAGVAASSKAVA

-278 PCPAGSDW
+278 PCPSGSDW

-294 PVQWYVDKSVD
+294 PVQWLVDQSID
-305 YISPQVYWTIGS
+305 YISPQVYWTIGAA
-317 SADYAK
+317 ADYAK
-323 ITPWWYMVANHFGR
+323 ITPWWYMVANQFGR
-337 HCYISQSLSGLSH
+337 HCYISQSLSSLSH
-350 TKTMPAKITERENAS
+350 TKTMPAKMSEREKAA

-378 IIINHNSAKEGA
+378 IMINHSSAKEGA

-419 IVPVLTWFRP
+419 LVPVLTWFKP
-429 TEQQGLVSNLK
+429 DEQQGLVSNLK
-440 RDGQTLTWDYAVA
+440 REGQTLTWNYAVE

-477 YYQGMTYYPTYTLAD
+477 YYQGMTYSPTYLLDD

-515 FLDEALQEPI
+515 FLGEALVEPI
-525 TPQLI
+525 VPTLL
-530 FPEDGAE
+530 FPADGAN
-537 ILLPNYLQWEAMD
+537 ILLPNYLEWEYID
-550 DVMGYQLEIAYDM
+550 DAMGYQLEIAYDKA
-563 NFDDIIAVVPVD
+563 FEDIIAVVPVD
-575 TNVFFT
+575 TNLFFT
-581 QPFMQINGDSVYY
+581 QPLVEINGDSVYY

-619 SVTSPINGESEVS
+619 SVTSPINGEIEVS
-632 VTPTITWDYVMEDA
+632 VTPTITWDFVREGA
-646 DYLVEIATSNTFK
+646 DYYVEIATSNTFK
-659 SSEIVFTKSTKETSV
+659 NAEIVFAESTKNTSIV
-674 AVPENLLKY
+674 VPENILKY
-683 GTTHYVRVTVTTPYM
+683 GNTHYVRVTATTSDM
-698 TVTSASNMFVTA
+698 TVTSATNQFVTV
-710 DVVMVP
+710 DVVMVA
-716 PVITKPANGATIVD
+716 PVIIAPVNGGTVGGATVL
-730 AVVQLQW
+730 VKW
-737 QETPNNG
+737 QDTPNNG

-758 SKKIKSL
+758 SKKIKTV
-765 DMGVYEYTLT
+765 DMGVCEYPLT
-775 ELTEGTWYV
+775 ELEEGTWYV
-784 RIATIQKD
+784 RVATIKKD
-792 GTWTDYSEIVS
+792 ETWTEYSEVVAFIYSLSTDV
-803 FNFSPTTAI
+803 
-812 ENVWGDTVKG
+812 ENVWGNTTNG
-822 QCYDLMGRPVKEPQS
+822 QYYDLLGRPVGEPQS
-837 GQIIIQNGKLI
+837 GQVVIQNGKLI
-848 YKQ
+848 YQL

>member
-1 MVSLLKKNKCIVL
+1 MKTCKYILL
-14 AVLATLVV
+14 AVLATIVV

-50 NHRDTTAEATKTQK
+50 SHRDITEEAVKSQK

-82 YFQVRGMSDAMYNSK
+82 YFQVRGMSDAMYDSK

-110 LAPTYDPFQYLIEE
+110 LAPTYDPFQYLIDE

-207 DGMLDSYDDELY
+207 NGMMDEYDDELY

-246 AIKSRKPWC
+246 AIKARKPWC

-260 PAGVAASSKSVA
+260 PAGVAASSKAVA

-278 PCPAGSDW
+278 PCPSGSDW

-294 PVQWYVDKSVD
+294 PVQWLVDQSID
-305 YISPQVYWTIGS
+305 YISPQVYWTIGAA
-317 SADYAK
+317 ADYAK
-323 ITPWWYMVANHFGR
+323 ITPWWYMVANQFGR
-337 HCYISQSLSGLSH
+337 HCYISQSLSSLSH
-350 TKTMPAKITERENAS
+350 TKTMPAKMSEREKAA

-378 IIINHNSAKEGA
+378 IMINHSSAKEGA

-419 IVPVLTWFRP
+419 LVPVLTWFKP
-429 TEQQGLVSNLK
+429 DEQQGLVTNLK
-440 RDGQTLTWDYAVA
+440 REGQTLTWNYAVE

-462 PKDKRNDVE
+462 PKDRRNDVE

-477 YYQGMTYYPTYTLAD
+477 YYQGLTYSPTYVLDD

-515 FLDEALQEPI
+515 FLGEALVEPI
-525 TPQLI
+525 VPTLL
-530 FPEDGAE
+530 FPADGAN
-537 ILLPNYLQWEAMD
+537 ILLPNYLEWEYID
-550 DVMGYQLEIAYDM
+550 DAMGYQLEIAYDEQ
-563 NFDDIIAVVPVD
+563 FSDIIAVVPVD

-581 QPFMQINGDSVYY
+581 QPLVEINGDSVYY

-602 NRESRYSE
+602 NSESRYSE

-619 SVTSPINGESEVS
+619 SVTSPINGEIEVS
-632 VTPTITWDYVMEDA
+632 VTPTITWDFVREGA
-646 DYLVEIATSNTFK
+646 DYYVEIATSNTFK
-659 SSEIVFTKSTKETSV
+659 NAEIVFAESTKNTSV
-674 AVPENLLKY
+674 TIPENVLKY
-683 GTTHYVRVTVTTPYM
+683 GITHYVRVTATTPDM
-698 TVTSASNMFVTA
+698 TVTSATNQFVTA
-710 DVVMVP
+710 DVVMVA
-716 PVITKPANGATIVD
+716 PVIIAPVNGGTVGGATVL
-730 AVVQLQW
+730 VKW
-737 QETPNNG
+737 QDTPNNG

-758 SKKIKSL
+758 SKKIKTV
-765 DMGVYEYTLT
+765 DMGVCEYPLT
-775 ELTEGTWYV
+775 ELEEGTWYV
-784 RIATIQKD
+784 RVATIKKD
-792 GTWTDYSEIVS
+792 ETWTEYSEVVAFIYSLSTDV
-803 FNFSPTTAI
+803 
-812 ENVWGDTVKG
+812 ENVWGNTTNG
-822 QCYDLMGRPVKEPQS
+822 QCYDLLGRPVGEPHA
-837 GQIIIQNGKLI
+837 GQIVIKDGKLI

>member
-1 MVSLLKKNKCIVL
+1 MKKSKYILL
-14 AVLATLVV
+14 AVLATWVV

-50 NHRDTTAEATKTQK
+50 SHRDITEEAVKSQK

-82 YFQVRGMSDAMYNSK
+82 YFQVRGMSDAMYDSK

-110 LAPTYDPFQYLIEE
+110 LAPTYDPFQYLIDE

-207 DGMLDSYDDELY
+207 SGMLDEYDDALY

-246 AIKSRKPWC
+246 AIKARKPWC

-260 PAGVAASSKSVA
+260 PAGVAASSKAIA

-278 PCPAGSDW
+278 PCPSGSDW

-294 PVQWYVDKSVD
+294 PVQWLVDQSID
-305 YISPQVYWTIGS
+305 YISPQVYWTIGAA
-317 SADYAK
+317 ADYAK

-337 HCYISQSLSGLSH
+337 HCYISQSLSSLSH
-350 TKTMPAKITERENAS
+350 TKTMPAKISDRENAA

-378 IIINHNSAKEGA
+378 IMINHSSAKEGA

-419 IVPVLTWFRP
+419 LVPVLTWFKP
-429 TEQQGLVSNLK
+429 AEQQGLVTNLK
-440 RDGQTLTWDYAVA
+440 REGQSLTWDYAVE

-462 PKDKRNDVE
+462 PKDRRKDVE

-477 YYQGMTYYPTYTLAD
+477 YYQGLTYSPTYVLDD
-492 SIAADYAVCVTVID
+492 SIAADYAVCVTVVD

-515 FLDEALQEPI
+515 FLGEELLDPI
-525 TPQLI
+525 TPTLLS
-530 FPEDGAE
+530 PADGAN
-537 ILLPNYLQWEAMD
+537 ILLPNYLEWEYMD
-550 DVMGYQLEIAYDM
+550 DAMGYQLEIAYDKA
-563 NFDDIIAVVPVD
+563 FEDIIAVVPVD
-575 TNVFFT
+575 TNLFFT
-581 QPFMQINGDSVYY
+581 QPLVEINGDTVYY

-619 SVTSPINGESEVS
+619 SVTSPINGGIEVS
-632 VTPTITWDYVMEDA
+632 VTPTITWDFVREGA
-646 DYLVEIATSNTFK
+646 DYYVEIATSNTFK
-659 SSEIVFTKSTKETSV
+659 NAEIVFAESTKNTSIV
-674 AVPENLLKY
+674 VPENILKY
-683 GTTHYVRVTVTTPYM
+683 GNTHYVRVTATTSDM
-698 TVTSASNMFVTA
+698 TVTSATNQFVTA

-716 PVITKPANGATIVD
+716 PVIVAPTNGATVGG
-730 AVVQLQW
+730 ASVLLQW

-758 SKKIKSL
+758 SKKIKTV
-765 DMGVYEYTLT
+765 DMGVCEYIL
-775 ELTEGTWYV
+775 EDLTEGTWYV
-784 RIATIQKD
+784 RIATIKKD
-792 GTWTDYSEIVS
+792 ETWTDYSEVVAFTYS
-803 FNFSPTTAI
+803 LSTDV
-812 ENVWGDTVKG
+812 ENVWGNTTHG
-822 QCYDLMGRPVKEPQS
+822 QCYDLLGRPVGEPQS
-837 GQIIIQNGKLI
+837 GQVVIQNGKLI
-848 YKQ
+848 YQL

>member
-1 MVSLLKKNKCIVL
+1 MKKSKYILL
-14 AVLATLVV
+14 AVLATWVV

-50 NHRDTTAEATKTQK
+50 SHRDITEEAVKSQK

-82 YFQVRGMSDAMYNSK
+82 YFQVRGMSDAMYDSK

-110 LAPTYDPFQYLIEE
+110 LAPTYDPFQYLIDE

-207 DGMLDSYDDELY
+207 SGMLDEYDDALY

-246 AIKSRKPWC
+246 AIKARKPWC

-260 PAGVAASSKSVA
+260 PAGVAASSKAIA

-278 PCPAGSDW
+278 PCPSGSDW

-294 PVQWYVDKSVD
+294 PVQWLVDQSID
-305 YISPQVYWTIGS
+305 YISPQVYWTIGAA
-317 SADYAK
+317 ADYAK

-337 HCYISQSLSGLSH
+337 HCYISQSLSSLSH
-350 TKTMPAKITERENAS
+350 TKTMPAKISDRENAA

-378 IIINHNSAKEGA
+378 IMINHSSAKEGA

-419 IVPVLTWFRP
+419 LVPVLTWFKP
-429 TEQQGLVSNLK
+429 AEQQGLVTNLK
-440 RDGQTLTWDYAVA
+440 REGQTLTWDYAVE

-462 PKDKRNDVE
+462 PKNKRNDVE

-477 YYQGMTYYPTYTLAD
+477 YYQGLTYSPTYVLDD
-492 SIAADYAVCVTVID
+492 SIAADYAVCVTVVD

-515 FLDEALQEPI
+515 FLGEELLDPI
-525 TPQLI
+525 TPTLLS
-530 FPEDGAE
+530 PADGAD
-537 ILLPNYLQWEAMD
+537 ILLPNYLEWEYID
-550 DVMGYQLEIAYDM
+550 DAMGYQLEIAYDKA
-563 NFDDIIAVVPVD
+563 FEDIIAVVPVD
-575 TNVFFT
+575 TNLFFT
-581 QPFMQINGDSVYY
+581 QPLVEINGDTVYY

-619 SVTSPINGESEVS
+619 SVTSPINGEIEVS
-632 VTPTITWDYVMEDA
+632 VTPTITWDFVREGA
-646 DYLVEIATSNTFK
+646 DYYVEIATSNTFK
-659 SSEIVFTKSTKETSV
+659 NAEIVFAESTKNTSIV
-674 AVPENLLKY
+674 VPENILKY
-683 GTTHYVRVTVTTPYM
+683 GNTHYVRVTATTSDM
-698 TVTSASNMFVTA
+698 TVTSATNQFVTA

-716 PVITKPANGATIVD
+716 PVIVAPTNGATVSG
-730 AVVQLQW
+730 ASVLLQW

-758 SKKIKSL
+758 SKKIKTL
-765 DMGVYEYTLT
+765 GLGVYEYALT
-775 ELTEGTWYV
+775 ELDEGTWYV
-784 RIATIQKD
+784 RIATIKKD
-792 GTWTDYSEIVS
+792 ETWTDYSEVVAFTYS
-803 FNFSPTTAI
+803 LSTDV
-812 ENVWGDTVKG
+812 ENVWGNTTHG
-822 QCYDLMGRPVKEPQS
+822 QCYDLLGHPIGEPQS
-837 GQIIIQNGKLI
+837 GQVVIQNGKLI
-848 YKQ
+848 YQL

>member
-1 MVSLLKKNKCIVL
+1 MKTCKYILL
-14 AVLATLVV
+14 AVLATIVV

-50 NHRDTTAEATKTQK
+50 SHRDITEEATKSQK

-69 ILTNYEKCNINAC
+69 ILTNYENCNINAC
-82 YFQVRGMSDAMYNSK
+82 FFQVRGMSDAMYNSK

-110 LAPTYDPFQYLIEE
+110 LAPTYDPFEYVIEE
-124 AHARGIEVHAWIN
+124 AHKRGIEVHAWIN

-146 NYGRLATD
+146 NYGRLSTD
-154 YSNTH
+154 YSTTH

-207 DGMLDSYDDELY
+207 NGMMDEYDDELY

-246 AIKSRKPWC
+246 AIKARKPWC

-260 PAGVAASSKSVA
+260 PAGVAASSKAVA

-278 PCPAGSDW
+278 PCPSGSDW

-294 PVQWYVDKSVD
+294 PVQWLVDQSID
-305 YISPQVYWTIGS
+305 YISPQVYWTIGAA
-317 SADYAK
+317 ADYAK
-323 ITPWWYMVANHFGR
+323 ITPWWYMVANQFGR
-337 HCYISQSLSGLSH
+337 HCYISQSLSSLSH
-350 TKTMPAKITERENAS
+350 TKTMPAKMSEREKAA

-419 IVPVLTWFRP
+419 LVPVLTWFKP
-429 TEQQGLVSNLK
+429 DEQQGLVTNLK
-440 RDGQTLTWDYAVA
+440 REGQTLTWDYAVE

-477 YYQGMTYYPTYTLAD
+477 YYQGLTYSPTYVLDD

-515 FLDEALQEPI
+515 FLGEALVEPI
-525 TPQLI
+525 VPTLL
-530 FPEDGAE
+530 FPADGAN
-537 ILLPNYLQWEAMD
+537 ILLPNYLEWEYID
-550 DVMGYQLEIAYDM
+550 DAMGYQLEIAYDEQ
-563 NFDDIIAVVPVD
+563 FSDIIAVVPVD

-581 QPFMQINGDSVYY
+581 QPLVEINGDSVYY

-602 NRESRYSE
+602 NSESRYSE

-619 SVTSPINGESEVS
+619 SVTSPINGEIEVS
-632 VTPTITWDYVMEDA
+632 VTPTITWDFVKEGA
-646 DYLVEIATSNTFK
+646 DYFVEIATSNTFK
-659 SSEIVFTKSTKETSV
+659 NAEIVFAESTKNTSV
-674 AVPENLLKY
+674 TIPENVLKY
-683 GTTHYVRVTVTTPYM
+683 GITHYVRVTATTPDM
-698 TVTSASNMFVTA
+698 TVTSATNQFVTA
-710 DVVMVP
+710 DVVMVA
-716 PVITKPANGATIVD
+716 PVIIAPVNGGTVGGATVL
-730 AVVQLQW
+730 VKW
-737 QETPNNG
+737 QDTPNNG

-758 SKKIKSL
+758 SKKIKTV
-765 DMGVYEYTLT
+765 DMGVCEYPLT
-775 ELTEGTWYV
+775 ELEEGTWYV
-784 RIATIQKD
+784 RVATIKKD
-792 GTWTDYSEIVS
+792 ETWTDYSEVVAFTYS
-803 FNFSPTTAI
+803 LSTDV
-812 ENVWGDTVKG
+812 ENVWGNTTHG
-822 QCYDLMGRPVKEPQS
+822 QCYDLLGRPVGEPQS
-837 GQIIIQNGKLI
+837 GQVVIQNGKLI
-848 YKQ
+848 YQL

>member
-1 MVSLLKKNKCIVL
+1 MKTCKYILL
-14 AVLATLVV
+14 AVLATWVV

-50 NHRDTTAEATKTQK
+50 SHRDITEEAVKSQK

-69 ILTNYEKCNINAC
+69 ILTNYENCNINAC
-82 YFQVRGMSDAMYNSK
+82 FFQVRGMSDAMYNSK

-110 LAPTYDPFQYLIEE
+110 LAPTYDPFEYVIEE
-124 AHARGIEVHAWIN
+124 AHKRGIEVHAWIN
-137 PYRYATSEE
+137 PYRYATAEE
-146 NYGRLATD
+146 NYGRLSTD
-154 YSNTH
+154 YSTTH

-187 VDILEKYDVDGIV
+187 VDIWEKYDVDGIV

-207 DGMLDSYDDELY
+207 SGMLDEYDDALY

-246 AIKSRKPWC
+246 AIKARKPWC

-260 PAGVAASSKSVA
+260 PAGVAASSKAVA

-278 PCPAGSDW
+278 PCPSGSDW

-294 PVQWYVDKSVD
+294 PVQWLVDQSID
-305 YISPQVYWTIGS
+305 YISPQVYWTIGAA
-317 SADYAK
+317 ADYAK
-323 ITPWWYMVANHFGR
+323 ITPWWYMVANQFGR
-337 HCYISQSLSGLSH
+337 HCYISQSLSSLSH
-350 TKTMPAKITERENAS
+350 TKTMPAKMSEREKAA

-378 IIINHNSAKEGA
+378 IIINHTSAKEGA

-419 IVPVLTWFRP
+419 LVPVLTWFKP
-429 TEQQGLVSNLK
+429 DEQQGLVSNLK
-440 RDGQTLTWDYAVA
+440 REGQTLTWDYAVA

-477 YYQGMTYYPTYTLAD
+477 YYQGMTYSPTYVLDD

-515 FLDEALQEPI
+515 FLGEALLEPI
-525 TPQLI
+525 APTLLCPA
-530 FPEDGAE
+530 DSAN
-537 ILLPNYLQWEAMD
+537 ILLPNYLEWEYID
-550 DVMGYQLEIAYDM
+550 DAMGYQLEIAYDKA
-563 NFDDIIAVVPVD
+563 FEDIIAVVPVD
-575 TNVFFT
+575 TNLFFT
-581 QPFMQINGDSVYY
+581 QPLVEINGDTVYY

-619 SVTSPINGESEVS
+619 SVTSPINGEIEVS
-632 VTPTITWDYVMEDA
+632 VTPTITWDFVKEGA
-646 DYLVEIATSNTFK
+646 DYFVEIATSNTFK
-659 SSEIVFTKSTKETSV
+659 NAEIVFAESTKNTSV
-674 AVPENLLKY
+674 TIPENVLKY
-683 GTTHYVRVTVTTPYM
+683 GITHYVRVTATTPDM
-698 TVTSASNMFVTA
+698 TVTSATNQFVTA
-710 DVVMVP
+710 DVVMVA
-716 PVITKPANGATIVD
+716 PVIIAPVNGGTVGGATVL
-730 AVVQLQW
+730 VKW
-737 QETPNNG
+737 QDTPNNG

-758 SKKIKSL
+758 SKKIKTV
-765 DMGVYEYTLT
+765 DMGVCEYPLT
-775 ELTEGTWYV
+775 ELEEGTWYV
-784 RIATIQKD
+784 RVATIKKD
-792 GTWTDYSEIVS
+792 ETWTEYSEVVAFIYSLSTDV
-803 FNFSPTTAI
+803 
-812 ENVWGDTVKG
+812 ENVWGNTTNG
-822 QCYDLMGRPVKEPQS
+822 QYYDLLGRPVGEPHS
-837 GQIIIQNGKLI
+837 GQIVIKDGKLI
-848 YKQ
+848 YQR

>member
-1 MVSLLKKNKCIVL
+1 MKKSKYILL
-14 AVLATLVV
+14 AVLATWVV

-50 NHRDTTAEATKTQK
+50 SHRDITEEAVKSQK

-82 YFQVRGMSDAMYNSK
+82 YFQVRGMSDAMYDSK

-110 LAPTYDPFQYLIEE
+110 LAPTYDPFQYLIDE

-207 DGMLDSYDDELY
+207 SGMLDEYDDALY

-246 AIKSRKPWC
+246 AIKARKPWC

-260 PAGVAASSKSVA
+260 PAGVAASSKAIA

-278 PCPAGSDW
+278 PCPSGSDW

-294 PVQWYVDKSVD
+294 PVQWLVDQSID
-305 YISPQVYWTIGS
+305 YISPQVYWTIGAA
-317 SADYAK
+317 ADYAK

-337 HCYISQSLSGLSH
+337 HCYISQSLSSLSH
-350 TKTMPAKITERENAS
+350 TKTMPAKISDRENAA

-378 IIINHNSAKEGA
+378 IMINHSSAKEGA

-419 IVPVLTWFRP
+419 LVPVLTWFKP
-429 TEQQGLVSNLK
+429 AEQQGLVTNLK
-440 RDGQTLTWDYAVA
+440 REGQSLTWDYAVE

-462 PKDKRNDVE
+462 PKNKRNDVE
-471 ALTTTL
+471 ALTSTL
-477 YYQGMTYYPTYTLAD
+477 YYQGLTYSPTYVLDD
-492 SIAADYAVCVTVID
+492 SIAADYAVCVTVVD

-515 FLDEALQEPI
+515 FLGEELLDPI
-525 TPQLI
+525 TPTLLS
-530 FPEDGAE
+530 PADGAN
-537 ILLPNYLQWEAMD
+537 ILLPNYLEWEYMD
-550 DVMGYQLEIAYDM
+550 DAMGYQLEIAYDKA
-563 NFDDIIAVVPVD
+563 FEDIIAVVPVD
-575 TNVFFT
+575 TNLFFT
-581 QPFMQINGDSVYY
+581 QPLVEINGDTVYY

-619 SVTSPINGESEVS
+619 SVTSPINGEIEVS
-632 VTPTITWDYVMEDA
+632 VTPTITWDFVREGA
-646 DYLVEIATSNTFK
+646 DYYVEIATSNAFK
-659 SSEIVFTKSTKETSV
+659 NAEIVFAESTKNTSIV
-674 AVPENLLKY
+674 VPENILKY
-683 GTTHYVRVTVTTPYM
+683 GNTHYVRVTATTSDM
-698 TVTSASNMFVTA
+698 TVTSATNQFVTA

-716 PVITKPANGATIVD
+716 PVIVAPTNGATVGG
-730 AVVQLQW
+730 ASVLLQW
-737 QETPNNG
+737 KETPNNG

-758 SKKIKSL
+758 SKKIKTV
-765 DMGVYEYTLT
+765 DMGVCEYIL
-775 ELTEGTWYV
+775 EDLTEGTWYV
-784 RIATIQKD
+784 RIATIKKD
-792 GTWTDYSEIVS
+792 ETWTDYSEVVAFTYS
-803 FNFSPTTAI
+803 LSTDV
-812 ENVWGDTVKG
+812 ENVWGNTTHG
-822 QCYDLMGRPVKEPQS
+822 QCYDLLGRPVGEPQS
-837 GQIIIQNGKLI
+837 GQVVIQNGKLI
-848 YKQ
+848 YQL

>member
-1 MVSLLKKNKCIVL
+1 
-14 AVLATLVV
+14 
-22 STAMAVTP
+22 MAVTP

-50 NHRDTTAEATKTQK
+50 SHRDITEEAVKSQK

-69 ILTNYEKCNINAC
+69 ILTNYENCNINAC
-82 YFQVRGMSDAMYNSK
+82 FFQVRGMSDAMYNSK

-110 LAPTYDPFQYLIEE
+110 LAPTYDPFEYVIEE
-124 AHARGIEVHAWIN
+124 AHKRGIEVHAWIN
-137 PYRYATSEE
+137 PYRYSTSED
-146 NYGRLATD
+146 NHGRLSTD
-154 YSNTH
+154 YANTH

-207 DGMLDSYDDELY
+207 NGMMDEYDDELY

-246 AIKSRKPWC
+246 AIKARKPWC

-260 PAGVAASSKSVA
+260 PAGVAASSKAVA

-278 PCPAGSDW
+278 PCPSGSDW

-294 PVQWYVDKSVD
+294 PVQWLVDQSID
-305 YISPQVYWTIGS
+305 YISPQVYWTIGAA
-317 SADYAK
+317 ADYAK
-323 ITPWWYMVANHFGR
+323 ITPWWYMVANQFGR
-337 HCYISQSLSGLSH
+337 HCYISQSLSSLSH
-350 TKTMPAKITERENAS
+350 TKTMPAKMSEREKAA

-378 IIINHNSAKEGA
+378 IMINHSSAKEGA

-419 IVPVLTWFRP
+419 LVPVLTWFKP
-429 TEQQGLVSNLK
+429 DEQQGLVTNLK
-440 RDGQTLTWDYAVA
+440 REGQTLTWNYAVE

-477 YYQGMTYYPTYTLAD
+477 YYQGLTYSPTYVLDD

-515 FLDEALQEPI
+515 FLGEALVEPI
-525 TPQLI
+525 VPTLL
-530 FPEDGAE
+530 FPADGAN
-537 ILLPNYLQWEAMD
+537 ILLPNYLEWEYID
-550 DVMGYQLEIAYDM
+550 DAMGYQLEIAYDEQ
-563 NFDDIIAVVPVD
+563 FSDIIAVVPVD

-581 QPFMQINGDSVYY
+581 QPLVEINGDSVYY

-619 SVTSPINGESEVS
+619 SVTSPINGEIEVS
-632 VTPTITWDYVMEDA
+632 VTPTITWDFVREGA
-646 DYLVEIATSNTFK
+646 DYYVEIATSNTFK
-659 SSEIVFTKSTKETSV
+659 NAEIVFAESTKNTSV
-674 AVPENLLKY
+674 TIPENVLKY
-683 GTTHYVRVTVTTPYM
+683 GITHYVRVTATTPDM
-698 TVTSASNMFVTA
+698 TVTSATNQFVTV
-710 DVVMVP
+710 DVVMVA
-716 PVITKPANGATIVD
+716 PVIIAPVNGGTVGGATVL
-730 AVVQLQW
+730 VKW
-737 QETPNNG
+737 QDTPNNG

-758 SKKIKSL
+758 SKKIKTV
-765 DMGVYEYTLT
+765 DMGVCEYSLT
-775 ELTEGTWYV
+775 ELEEGTWYV
-784 RIATIQKD
+784 RVATIKKD
-792 GTWTDYSEIVS
+792 ETWTEYSEVVAFTYS
-803 FNFSPTTAI
+803 LSTDV
-812 ENVWGDTVKG
+812 ENVWGNTTHG
-822 QCYDLMGRPVKEPQS
+822 QCYDLLGRPVGEPQS
-837 GQIIIQNGKLI
+837 GQVVIQNGKLI
-848 YKQ
+848 YQL

>member
-1 MVSLLKKNKCIVL
+1 MVSCLKKNKSIVL

-50 NHRDTTAEATKTQK
+50 SHRDVSEEATKSQK
-64 VELRN
+64 VALRN

-110 LAPTYDPFQYLIEE
+110 LAPTYDPFQYLIDE

-137 PYRYATSEE
+137 PYRYATAEE
-146 NYGRLATD
+146 NYGRLSTD
-154 YSNTH
+154 YSTTH
-159 PDWLINCGGIHILNP
+159 PDWLINCGGITILNP

-179 REQIVNIV
+179 REQIVKIV

-207 DGMLDSYDDELY
+207 DGMKDEYDDALY

-234 RQVNLMVQDVYN
+234 HQVNLMVQDVYN

-260 PAGVAASSKSVA
+260 PAGVAASNKTVA

-278 PCPAGSDW
+278 PCPSGSDW

-294 PVQWYVDKSVD
+294 PVQWLVDHSID
-305 YISPQVYWTIGS
+305 YISPQVYWTIGAA
-317 SADYAK
+317 ADYAK

-337 HCYISQSLSGLSH
+337 HCYISQSLSALSP
-350 TKTMPAKITERENAS
+350 TKTMPEKMSEREEVS

-378 IIINHNSAKEGA
+378 IMINHSSAKEGA

-419 IVPVLTWFRP
+419 LVPVMTWFKP
-429 TEQQGLVSNLK
+429 AEQQGLVTNLQ
-440 RDGQTLTWDYAVA
+440 RAGQTLTWDYAVA

-462 PKDKRNDVE
+462 PKNKRNDTE

-477 YYQGMTYYPTYTLAD
+477 YYQGMTYSPTYVLDD

-506 RYGNEYAPR
+506 RYGNEYPPR
-515 FLDEALQEPI
+515 FLGEDLRGSIAPKLQ
-525 TPQLI
+525 
-530 FPEDGAE
+530 FPADGAD
-537 ILLPNYLQWEAMD
+537 ILLPNYLEWEYMD
-550 DVMGYQLEIAYDM
+550 DAMGYQLEIAYDKTF
-563 NFDDIIAVVPVD
+563 NNIIAVVPVD

-581 QPFMQINGDSVYY
+581 QPFVEINGDSVYY
-594 WRVSAQVA
+594 WRVCAQVA
-602 NRESRYSE
+602 NSETCYSE

-619 SVTSPINGESEVS
+619 SVTSPINGEIEVP
-632 VTPTITWDYVMEDA
+632 VTPTITWDFVKKGA
-646 DYLVEIATSNTFK
+646 DYFVEIATSNTFK
-659 SSEIVFTKSTKETSV
+659 NAEIVFAETTKDTSIV
-674 AVPENLLKY
+674 IPANVLKY
-683 GTTHYVRVTVTTPYM
+683 GITHYVRVTATTTDM
-698 TVTSASNMFVTA
+698 TVTSASNQFVTA
-710 DVVMVP
+710 DIVMVP
-716 PVITKPANGATIVD
+716 PVIVSPANEETVRGAS
-730 AVVQLQW
+730 VVVKW
-737 QETPNNG
+737 QDTPNNG
-744 FRLEWAKSASFPNR
+744 YRLEWANSSSFPNR
-758 SKKIKSL
+758 SKEVKSV
-765 DMGVYEYTLT
+765 DMGVCEY
-775 ELTEGTWYV
+775 ELTDLEEGRWFV
-784 RIATIQKD
+784 RVATIKKD
-792 GTWTDYSEIVS
+792 GTWTEYSEVVAFDYVYS
-803 FNFSPTTAI
+803 TDV
-812 ENVWGDTVKG
+812 ENVWTDTQKG
-822 QCYDLMGRPVKEPQS
+822 KCYDLLGRPVREPKS
-837 GQIIIQNGKLI
+837 GQIVVTNGKLI
-848 YKQ
+848 YQQ

>member
-1 MVSLLKKNKCIVL
+1 MKKSKYILL
-14 AVLATLVV
+14 AVLATWVV

-50 NHRDTTAEATKTQK
+50 SHRDITEEAVKSQK

-82 YFQVRGMSDAMYNSK
+82 YFQVRGMSDAMYDSK

-110 LAPTYDPFQYLIEE
+110 LAPTYDPFQFLIDE

-207 DGMLDSYDDELY
+207 SGMLDEYDDALY

-246 AIKSRKPWC
+246 AIKARKPWC

-260 PAGVAASSKSVA
+260 PAGVAASSKAIA

-278 PCPAGSDW
+278 PCPSGSDW

-294 PVQWYVDKSVD
+294 PVQWLVDQSID
-305 YISPQVYWTIGS
+305 YISPQVYWTIGAA
-317 SADYAK
+317 ADYAK

-337 HCYISQSLSGLSH
+337 HCYISQSLSSLSH
-350 TKTMPAKITERENAS
+350 TKTMPAKISDRENAA

-378 IIINHNSAKEGA
+378 IMINHSSAKEGA

-419 IVPVLTWFRP
+419 LVPVLTWFKP
-429 TEQQGLVSNLK
+429 AEQQGLVTNLK
-440 RDGQTLTWDYAVA
+440 REGQTLTWDYAVE

-462 PKDKRNDVE
+462 PKNKRNDVE
-471 ALTTTL
+471 ALTSTL
-477 YYQGMTYYPTYTLAD
+477 YYQGLTYSPTYVLDD
-492 SIAADYAVCVTVID
+492 SIAADYAVCVTVVD

-515 FLDEALQEPI
+515 FLGEELLDPI
-525 TPQLI
+525 TPTLLS
-530 FPEDGAE
+530 PADGAN
-537 ILLPNYLQWEAMD
+537 ILLPNYLEWEYID
-550 DVMGYQLEIAYDM
+550 DAMGYQLEIAYDKA
-563 NFDDIIAVVPVD
+563 FEDIIAVVPVD
-575 TNVFFT
+575 TNLFFT
-581 QPFMQINGDSVYY
+581 QPLVEINGDTVYY

-619 SVTSPINGESEVS
+619 SVTSPINGEIEVS
-632 VTPTITWDYVMEDA
+632 VTPTITWDFVREGA
-646 DYLVEIATSNTFK
+646 DYYVEIATSNAFK
-659 SSEIVFTKSTKETSV
+659 NAEIVFAESTKNTSIV
-674 AVPENLLKY
+674 VPENILKY
-683 GTTHYVRVTVTTPYM
+683 GNTHYVRVTATTSDM
-698 TVTSASNMFVTA
+698 TVTSATNQFVTA

-716 PVITKPANGATIVD
+716 PVIVAPTNGATVGG
-730 AVVQLQW
+730 ASVLLQW
-737 QETPNNG
+737 KETPNNG

-758 SKKIKSL
+758 SKKIKTV
-765 DMGVYEYTLT
+765 DMGVCEYIL
-775 ELTEGTWYV
+775 EDLTEGTWYV
-784 RIATIQKD
+784 RIATIKKD
-792 GTWTDYSEIVS
+792 ETWTDYSEVVAFTYS
-803 FNFSPTTAI
+803 LSTDV
-812 ENVWGDTVKG
+812 ENVWGNTTHG
-822 QCYDLMGRPVKEPQS
+822 QCYDLLGRPVGEPQS
-837 GQIIIQNGKLI
+837 GQVVIQNGKLI
-848 YKQ
+848 YQL

>member
-1 MVSLLKKNKCIVL
+1 MKKSKYILL
-14 AVLATLVV
+14 AVLATWVV

-50 NHRDTTAEATKTQK
+50 SHRDITEEAVKSQK

-82 YFQVRGMSDAMYNSK
+82 YFQVRGMSDAMYDSK

-110 LAPTYDPFQYLIEE
+110 LAPTYDPFQYLIDE

-207 DGMLDSYDDELY
+207 SGMLDEYDDALY

-246 AIKSRKPWC
+246 AIKARKPWC

-260 PAGVAASSKSVA
+260 PAGVAASSKAIA

-278 PCPAGSDW
+278 PCPSGSDW

-294 PVQWYVDKSVD
+294 PVQWLVDQSID
-305 YISPQVYWTIGS
+305 YISPQVYWTIGAA
-317 SADYAK
+317 ADYAK

-337 HCYISQSLSGLSH
+337 HCYISQSLSSLSH
-350 TKTMPAKITERENAS
+350 TKTMPAKISDRENAA

-378 IIINHNSAKEGA
+378 IMINHSSAKEGA

-419 IVPVLTWFRP
+419 LVPVLTWFKP
-429 TEQQGLVSNLK
+429 AEQQGLVTNLK
-440 RDGQTLTWDYAVA
+440 REGQSLTWDYAVE

-462 PKDKRNDVE
+462 PKDRRKDVE

-477 YYQGMTYYPTYTLAD
+477 YYQGLTYSPTYVLDD
-492 SIAADYAVCVTVID
+492 SIAADYAVCVTVVD

-515 FLDEALQEPI
+515 FLGEELLDPI
-525 TPQLI
+525 TPTLLS
-530 FPEDGAE
+530 PADGAN
-537 ILLPNYLQWEAMD
+537 ILLPNYLEWEYMD
-550 DVMGYQLEIAYDM
+550 DAMGYQLEIAYDKA
-563 NFDDIIAVVPVD
+563 FEDIIAVVPVD
-575 TNVFFT
+575 TNLFFT
-581 QPFMQINGDSVYY
+581 QPLVEINGDTVYY

-619 SVTSPINGESEVS
+619 SVTSPINGEIEVS
-632 VTPTITWDYVMEDA
+632 VTPTITWDFVREGA
-646 DYLVEIATSNTFK
+646 DYYVEIATSNTFK
-659 SSEIVFTKSTKETSV
+659 NAEIVFAESTKNTSIV
-674 AVPENLLKY
+674 VPENILKY
-683 GTTHYVRVTVTTPYM
+683 GNTHYVRVTATTSDM
-698 TVTSASNMFVTA
+698 TVTSATNQFVTA

-716 PVITKPANGATIVD
+716 PVIVAPTNGATVGG
-730 AVVQLQW
+730 ASVLLQW

-758 SKKIKSL
+758 SKKIKTV
-765 DMGVYEYTLT
+765 DMGVCEYIL
-775 ELTEGTWYV
+775 EDLTEGTWYV
-784 RIATIQKD
+784 RIATIKKD
-792 GTWTDYSEIVS
+792 ETWTDYSEVVAFTYS
-803 FNFSPTTAI
+803 LSTDV
-812 ENVWGDTVKG
+812 ENVWGNTTHG
-822 QCYDLMGRPVKEPQS
+822 QCYDLLGRPVGEPQS
-837 GQIIIQNGKLI
+837 GQVVIQNGKLI
-848 YKQ
+848 YQL

>member
-1 MVSLLKKNKCIVL
+1 
-14 AVLATLVV
+14 
-22 STAMAVTP
+22 MAVTP

-50 NHRDTTAEATKTQK
+50 SHRDITEEATKSQK

-69 ILTNYEKCNINAC
+69 ILTNYENCNINAC
-82 YFQVRGMSDAMYNSK
+82 FFQVRGMSDAMYNSK

-110 LAPTYDPFQYLIEE
+110 LAPTYDPFEYVIEE
-124 AHARGIEVHAWIN
+124 AHKRGIEVHAWIN

-146 NYGRLATD
+146 NYGRLSTD
-154 YSNTH
+154 YSTTH

-207 DGMLDSYDDELY
+207 DGMLDEYDDELY

-246 AIKSRKPWC
+246 AIKARKPWC

-260 PAGVAASSKSVA
+260 PAGVAASSKAVA

-278 PCPAGSDW
+278 PCPSGSDW

-294 PVQWYVDKSVD
+294 PVQWLVDQSID
-305 YISPQVYWTIGS
+305 YISPQVYWTIGAA
-317 SADYAK
+317 ADYAK
-323 ITPWWYMVANHFGR
+323 ITPWWYMVANQFGR
-337 HCYISQSLSGLSH
+337 HCYISQSLSSLSH
-350 TKTMPAKITERENAS
+350 TKTMPAKMSEREKAA

-378 IIINHNSAKEGA
+378 IIINHTSAKEGA

-419 IVPVLTWFRP
+419 LVPVLTWFKP
-429 TEQQGLVSNLK
+429 DEQQGLVSNLQ
-440 RDGQTLTWDYAVA
+440 REGQTLTWDYAVA

-477 YYQGMTYYPTYTLAD
+477 YYQGMTYSPTYVLDD
-492 SIAADYAVCVTVID
+492 SITADYAVCVTVID

-515 FLDEALQEPI
+515 FLGEALLEPVAP
-525 TPQLI
+525 TLL
-530 FPEDGAE
+530 FPADSAN
-537 ILLPNYLQWEAMD
+537 ILLPNYLEWEYMD
-550 DVMGYQLEIAYDM
+550 DAMGYQLEIAYDEQ
-563 NFDDIIAVVPVD
+563 FSDIIAVVPVD
-575 TNVFFT
+575 TNLFFT
-581 QPFMQINGDSVYY
+581 QPLVEINGDTVYY
-594 WRVSAQVA
+594 WRVSAQLA

-610 VRSFTGDLF
+610 VRCFTGDLF
-619 SVTSPINGESEVS
+619 SVTSPINGEIEVP
-632 VTPTITWDYVMEDA
+632 VTPTITWDFVKEGA
-646 DYLVEIATSNTFK
+646 DYFVEIATSNTFK
-659 SSEIVFTKSTKETSV
+659 NAEIVFAESTKNTSV
-674 AVPENLLKY
+674 TIPENVLKY
-683 GTTHYVRVTVTTPYM
+683 GITHYVRVTATTPDM
-698 TVTSASNMFVTA
+698 TVTSATNQFVTA
-710 DVVMVP
+710 DVVMVA
-716 PVITKPANGATIVD
+716 PVIIAPVNGGTVGGATVL
-730 AVVQLQW
+730 VKW
-737 QETPNNG
+737 QDTPNNG

-758 SKKIKSL
+758 SKKIKTV
-765 DMGVYEYTLT
+765 DMGVCEYPLT
-775 ELTEGTWYV
+775 ELEEGTWYV
-784 RIATIQKD
+784 RVATIKKD
-792 GTWTDYSEIVS
+792 ETWTEYSEVVAFIYSLSTDV
-803 FNFSPTTAI
+803 
-812 ENVWGDTVKG
+812 ENVWGNTTNG
-822 QCYDLMGRPVKEPQS
+822 QYYDLLGRPVGEPHS
-837 GQIIIQNGKLI
+837 GQIVIKDGKLI
-848 YKQ
+848 YQR

>member
-1 MVSLLKKNKCIVL
+1 MKKSKYILL
-14 AVLATLVV
+14 AVLATWVV

-50 NHRDTTAEATKTQK
+50 SHRDITEEAVKSQK

-82 YFQVRGMSDAMYNSK
+82 YFQVRGMSDAMYDSK

-110 LAPTYDPFQYLIEE
+110 LAPTYDPFQFLIDE

-260 PAGVAASSKSVA
+260 PAGVAASSKAIA

-278 PCPAGSDW
+278 PCPSGSDW

-294 PVQWYVDKSVD
+294 PVQWLVDQSID
-305 YISPQVYWTIGS
+305 YISPQVYWTIGAA
-317 SADYAK
+317 ADYAK

-337 HCYISQSLSGLSH
+337 HCYISQSLSSLSH
-350 TKTMPAKITERENAS
+350 TKTMPAKISDRENAA

-378 IIINHNSAKEGA
+378 IMINHSSAKEGA

-419 IVPVLTWFRP
+419 LVPVLTWFKP
-429 TEQQGLVSNLK
+429 AEQQGLVTNLK
-440 RDGQTLTWDYAVA
+440 REGQSLTWDYAVE

-462 PKDKRNDVE
+462 PKNKRNDVE
-471 ALTTTL
+471 ALTSTL
-477 YYQGMTYYPTYTLAD
+477 YYQGLTYSPTYVLDD
-492 SIAADYAVCVTVID
+492 SIAADYAVCVTVVD

-515 FLDEALQEPI
+515 FLGEELLDPI
-525 TPQLI
+525 TPTLLS
-530 FPEDGAE
+530 PADGAD
-537 ILLPNYLQWEAMD
+537 ILLPNYLEWEYID
-550 DVMGYQLEIAYDM
+550 DAMGYQLEIAYDKA
-563 NFDDIIAVVPVD
+563 FEDIIAVVPVD
-575 TNVFFT
+575 TNLFFT
-581 QPFMQINGDSVYY
+581 QPLVEINGDTVYY

-619 SVTSPINGESEVS
+619 SVTSPINGEIEVS
-632 VTPTITWDYVMEDA
+632 VTPTITWDFVREGA
-646 DYLVEIATSNTFK
+646 DYYVEIATSNTFK
-659 SSEIVFTKSTKETSV
+659 NAEIVFAESTKNTSIV
-674 AVPENLLKY
+674 VPENILKY
-683 GTTHYVRVTVTTPYM
+683 GNTHYVRVTATTSDM
-698 TVTSASNMFVTA
+698 TVTSATNQFVTA

-716 PVITKPANGATIVD
+716 PVIVAPTNGATVGG
-730 AVVQLQW
+730 ASVLLQW

-758 SKKIKSL
+758 SKKIKTV
-765 DMGVYEYTLT
+765 DMGVCEYIL
-775 ELTEGTWYV
+775 EDLTEGTWYV
-784 RIATIQKD
+784 RIATIKKD
-792 GTWTDYSEIVS
+792 ETWTDYSEVVAFTYS
-803 FNFSPTTAI
+803 LSTDVK
-812 ENVWGDTVKG
+812 NVWGNTTHG
-822 QCYDLMGRPVKEPQS
+822 QCYDLLGRPVGEPQS
-837 GQIIIQNGKLI
+837 GQVVIQNGKLI
-848 YKQ
+848 YQL

>member
-1 MVSLLKKNKCIVL
+1 MKKSKYILL
-14 AVLATLVV
+14 AVLATWVV

-50 NHRDTTAEATKTQK
+50 SHRDITEEAVKSQK

-82 YFQVRGMSDAMYNSK
+82 YFQVRGMSDAMYDSK

-110 LAPTYDPFQYLIEE
+110 LAPTYDPFQYLIDE

-260 PAGVAASSKSVA
+260 PAGVAASSKAIA

-278 PCPAGSDW
+278 PCPSGSDW

-294 PVQWYVDKSVD
+294 PVQWLVDQSID
-305 YISPQVYWTIGS
+305 YISPQVYWTIGAA
-317 SADYAK
+317 ADYAK

-337 HCYISQSLSGLSH
+337 HCYISQSLSSLSH
-350 TKTMPAKITERENAS
+350 TKTMPAKISDRENAA

-378 IIINHNSAKEGA
+378 IMINHSSAKEGA

-419 IVPVLTWFRP
+419 LVPVLTWFKP
-429 TEQQGLVSNLK
+429 AEQQGLVTNLK
-440 RDGQTLTWDYAVA
+440 REGQSLTWDYAVE

-462 PKDKRNDVE
+462 PKNKRNDVE
-471 ALTTTL
+471 ALTSTL
-477 YYQGMTYYPTYTLAD
+477 YYQGLTYSPTYVLDD
-492 SIAADYAVCVTVID
+492 SIAADYAVCVTVVD

-515 FLDEALQEPI
+515 FLGEELLDPI
-525 TPQLI
+525 TPTLLS
-530 FPEDGAE
+530 PADGAD
-537 ILLPNYLQWEAMD
+537 ILLPNYLEWEYID
-550 DVMGYQLEIAYDM
+550 DAMGYQLEIAYDKA
-563 NFDDIIAVVPVD
+563 FEDIIAVVPVD
-575 TNVFFT
+575 TNLFFT
-581 QPFMQINGDSVYY
+581 QPLVEINGDTVYY

-619 SVTSPINGESEVS
+619 SVTSPINGEIEVS
-632 VTPTITWDYVMEDA
+632 VTPTITWDFVREGA
-646 DYLVEIATSNTFK
+646 DYYVEIATSNTFK
-659 SSEIVFTKSTKETSV
+659 NAEIVFAESTKNTSIV
-674 AVPENLLKY
+674 VPENILKY
-683 GTTHYVRVTVTTPYM
+683 GNTHYVRVTATTSDM
-698 TVTSASNMFVTA
+698 TVTSATNQFVTA

-716 PVITKPANGATIVD
+716 PVIVAPTNGATVGG
-730 AVVQLQW
+730 ASVLLQW

-758 SKKIKSL
+758 SKKIKTV
-765 DMGVYEYTLT
+765 DMGVCEYIL
-775 ELTEGTWYV
+775 EDLTEGTWYV
-784 RIATIQKD
+784 RIATIKKD
-792 GTWTDYSEIVS
+792 ETWTDYSEVVAFTYS
-803 FNFSPTTAI
+803 LSTDV
-812 ENVWGDTVKG
+812 ENVWGNTTHG
-822 QCYDLMGRPVKEPQS
+822 QCYDLLGRPVGEPQS
-837 GQIIIQNGKLI
+837 GQVVIQNGKLI
-848 YKQ
+848 YQL

>member
-1 MVSLLKKNKCIVL
+1 MKKSKYILL
-14 AVLATLVV
+14 AVLATWVV

-50 NHRDTTAEATKTQK
+50 SHRDITEEAVKSQK

-82 YFQVRGMSDAMYNSK
+82 YFQVRGMSDAMYDSK

-110 LAPTYDPFQYLIEE
+110 LAPTYDPFQYLIDE

-207 DGMLDSYDDELY
+207 SGMLDEYDDALY

-246 AIKSRKPWC
+246 AIKARKPWC

-260 PAGVAASSKSVA
+260 PAGVAASSKAIA

-278 PCPAGSDW
+278 PCPSGSDW

-294 PVQWYVDKSVD
+294 PVQWLVDQSID
-305 YISPQVYWTIGS
+305 YISPQVYWTIGAA
-317 SADYAK
+317 ADYAK
-323 ITPWWYMVANHFGR
+323 ITPWWYMVANQFGR
-337 HCYISQSLSGLSH
+337 HCYISQSLSSLSH
-350 TKTMPAKITERENAS
+350 TKTMPAKISDRENAA

-378 IIINHNSAKEGA
+378 IMINHSSAKEGA

-419 IVPVLTWFRP
+419 LVPVLTWFKP
-429 TEQQGLVSNLK
+429 DEQQGLVTNLK
-440 RDGQTLTWDYAVA
+440 REGQTLTWDYAVE

-477 YYQGMTYYPTYTLAD
+477 YYQGLTYSPTYVLDD
-492 SIAADYAVCVTVID
+492 SIAADYAVCVTVVD

-515 FLDEALQEPI
+515 FLGEELLDPI
-525 TPQLI
+525 TPTLLS
-530 FPEDGAE
+530 PADGAN
-537 ILLPNYLQWEAMD
+537 ILLPNYLEWEYID
-550 DVMGYQLEIAYDM
+550 DAMGYQLEIAYDKA
-563 NFDDIIAVVPVD
+563 FEDIIAVVPVD
-575 TNVFFT
+575 TNLFFT
-581 QPFMQINGDSVYY
+581 QPLVEINGDTVYY

-619 SVTSPINGESEVS
+619 SVTSPINGEIEVS
-632 VTPTITWDYVMEDA
+632 VTPTITWDFVREGA
-646 DYLVEIATSNTFK
+646 DYYVEIATSNTFK
-659 SSEIVFTKSTKETSV
+659 NAEIVFAESTKNTSV
-674 AVPENLLKY
+674 TIPENVLKY
-683 GTTHYVRVTVTTPYM
+683 GITHYVRVTATTPDM
-698 TVTSASNMFVTA
+698 TVTSATNQFVTA
-710 DVVMVP
+710 DVVMVA
-716 PVITKPANGATIVD
+716 PVIIAPVNGGTVGGATVL
-730 AVVQLQW
+730 VKW
-737 QETPNNG
+737 QDTPNNG

-758 SKKIKSL
+758 SKKIKTV
-765 DMGVYEYTLT
+765 DMGVCEYPLT
-775 ELTEGTWYV
+775 ELEEGTWYV
-784 RIATIQKD
+784 RVATIKKD
-792 GTWTDYSEIVS
+792 ETWTEYSEVVAFIYSLSTDV
-803 FNFSPTTAI
+803 
-812 ENVWGDTVKG
+812 ENVWGNTTNG
-822 QCYDLMGRPVKEPQS
+822 QYYDLLGRPVGEPHS
-837 GQIIIQNGKLI
+837 GQIVIKDGKLI
-848 YKQ
+848 YQR